1 LKDKKGWLLFL
12 KSALPIGGIMFKRI
26 LIANRGEIACRI
38 MKTAKSMAI
47 ETVAVYSEADRSSL
61 HVKQADFAEYIGPAP
76 ASESYLD
83 IDAIIGAAKKWQA
96 DAIHPG
102 YGFLSENPK
111 LAKACSEN
119 GIVFIGPSTS
129 AIEAMGSKS
138 QAKAIMSNANV
149 PLVPGYHGEDNSVKH
164 LLAEADKIG
173 YPVML
178 KATQGGGG
186 KGMRVVNSPAEMP
199 LAIDGAQREALSSFG
214 DKQLLIEKCILQP
227 RHVEVQVFADQH
239 GHCVYLSDRDCSIQR
254 RHQKVVEEAPA
265 PGLSDELR
273 RRMGEA
279 AVQAAQAIDYVGAGT
294 VEFLLDSRGQFYF
307 MEMNTRL
314 QVEHPVTELI
324 TGVDLVEWQFKV
336 AAGEHLP
343 ISQSEITHNG
353 HAIELRIYAEDAEND
368 FMPSTG
374 RIDYLKEPV
383 SDSNIRLASVR
394 VDSGITQGDTI
405 SEYYDPMISKL
416 IVWGQTRDIALKQ
429 LKQALTHYHVR
440 GVTTNIGYLHSIVS
454 QPAFAEI
461 ELDTGFL
468 IQHQQGIR
476 EQQNV
481 SDSIWL
487 TLTAIARWNSLK
499 SEAAIAS
506 KNSNTELP
514 APTKQG
520 FRLSGKDVYR
530 FNFTDAN
537 TNHQVR
543 LYHLYKGT
551 ETQHPENFTIQC
563 GEERHQVSLLEQGS
577 QFIVDIDNVR
587 YIFSTLNDDQKT
599 TVFYLG
605 QQRTFT
611 HQPSFEPAK
620 GKDDELSPTAPLN
633 GVISA
638 VMVAKGD
645 KVAAGDPLLVLE
657 AMKMEYTIT
666 APVAATVDD
675 VFYQHGD
682 QVQHGSIL
690 LHLASVSEN
699 ACEEKELEYAASE
712 G

>member
-1 LKDKKGWLLFL
+1 
-12 KSALPIGGIMFKRI
+12 MFKRI

-38 MKTAKSMAI
+38 IKTAKSMAV

-61 HVKQADFAEYIGPAP
+61 HVKQADFAEFIGPAP

-138 QAKAIMSNANV
+138 QAKAIMSEANV
-149 PLVPGYHGEDNSVKH
+149 PLVPGYHGTDNSIEH
-164 LLAEADKIG
+164 LSAEAEKIG

-186 KGMRVVNSPAEMP
+186 KGMRVVNSAAELS

-265 PGLSDELR
+265 PGLGDELR
-273 RRMGEA
+273 KQMGEA

-294 VEFLLDSRGQFYF
+294 VEFLLDSRGEFYF

-324 TGVDLVEWQFKV
+324 TGVDLVEWQFKI

-343 ISQSEITHNG
+343 ISQYEINHNG
-353 HAIELRIYAEDAEND
+353 HSIELRIYAEDADND

-374 RIDYLKEPV
+374 RIDYLQEPS
-383 SDSNIRLASVR
+383 SDSNIRLTCVR
-394 VDSGITQGDTI
+394 VDSGVTQGDTI

-429 LKQALTHYHVR
+429 LKQALTQYHVR
-440 GVTTNIGYLHSIVS
+440 GVTTNIGYLHSIIS

-468 IQHQQGIR
+468 VTHQQGIS

-487 TLTAIARWNSLK
+487 TLAAVARWNDLISK
-499 SEAAIAS
+499 SDRS
-506 KNSNTELP
+506 TLP
-514 APTKQG
+514 APTTQG
-520 FRLSGKDVYR
+520 FRLSVDNVYR

-537 TNHQVR
+537 TNHHVR
-543 LYHLYKGT
+543 LHHSSQQSC
-551 ETQHPENFTIQC
+551 TQHPEPFAIEC
-563 GEERHQVSLLEQGS
+563 GEERHQVALLENDNP
-577 QFIVDIDNVR
+577 FIVDINDVR
-587 YIFSTLNDDQKT
+587 YTFNALNDEQKT

-605 QQRTFT
+605 QQRTFA
-611 HQPSFEPAK
+611 HQPSFESPK

-638 VMVAKGD
+638 VMVNKGD

-666 APVAATVDD
+666 APVAATVDE

-690 LHLASVSEN
+690 LHLISAPDNV
-699 ACEEKELEYAASE
+699 CEDKEHEYATSE

>member
-1 LKDKKGWLLFL
+1 
-12 KSALPIGGIMFKRI
+12 MFKRI

-38 MKTAKSMAI
+38 IKTAKSMAI
-47 ETVAVYSEADRSSL
+47 ETVAVYSAADRSSL
-61 HVKQADFAEYIGPAP
+61 HVKQADFAEFIGPAP

-111 LAKACSEN
+111 LAKACSKN

-138 QAKAIMSNANV
+138 QAKAIMSEANV
-149 PLVPGYHGEDNSVKH
+149 PLVPGYHGTDNSVDH
-164 LLAEADKIG
+164 LLAEAEKIG

-186 KGMRVVNSPAEMP
+186 KGMRVVNSAAEMP

-239 GHCVYLSDRDCSIQR
+239 GNCVYLSDRDCSIQR

-273 RRMGEA
+273 KQMGEA

-353 HAIELRIYAEDAEND
+353 HSIELRIYAEDADND

-374 RIDYLKEPV
+374 CIDYLQEPI
-383 SDSNIRLASVR
+383 SDNNVRLAYVR
-394 VDSGITQGDTI
+394 VDSGVTQGDTI

-440 GVTTNIGYLHSIVS
+440 GVTTNIGYLHSIIS

-468 IQHQQGIR
+468 VTHQQGIS

-487 TLTAIARWNSLK
+487 TLAAVARWNDLTSK
-499 SEAAIAS
+499 SGS
-506 KNSNTELP
+506 STLP
-514 APTKQG
+514 SPTTQG
-520 FRLSGKDVYR
+520 FRLSVDNVYR

-537 TNHQVR
+537 ANHHVR
-543 LYHLYKGT
+543 LHHSSQQSCS
-551 ETQHPENFTIQC
+551 QHPEPFAIEC
-563 GEERHQVSLLEQGS
+563 GEERHQVALLENDNP
-577 QFIVDIDNVR
+577 FIVDIDNVR
-587 YIFSTLNDDQKT
+587 YTFNALNGDQKT

-605 QQRTFT
+605 QQRTFA
-611 HQPSFEPAK
+611 HQPSFESPK

-638 VMVAKGD
+638 VMVNKGD

-666 APVAATVDD
+666 APVAAIVDE

-690 LHLASVSEN
+690 LHLISAPDNV
-699 ACEEKELEYAASE
+699 CEDKEREYAASE

>member
-1 LKDKKGWLLFL
+1 
-12 KSALPIGGIMFKRI
+12 MFKRI

-38 MKTAKSMAI
+38 IKTAKSMAI

-61 HVKQADFAEYIGPAP
+61 HVKHADFAEFIGPAP

-138 QAKAIMSNANV
+138 QAKAIMSEANV
-149 PLVPGYHGEDNSVKH
+149 PLVPGYHGTDNSVEH
-164 LLAEADKIG
+164 LLAEAEKIG

-186 KGMRVVNSPAEMP
+186 KGMRVVNSAAEMP

-227 RHVEVQVFADQH
+227 RHVEIQVFADQH
-239 GHCVYLSDRDCSIQR
+239 GNCVYLSDRDCSIQR

-273 RRMGEA
+273 KQMGEA

-294 VEFLLDSRGQFYF
+294 VEFLLDSRGEFYF

-353 HAIELRIYAEDAEND
+353 HSIELRIYAEDADND

-374 RIDYLKEPV
+374 CIDYLQEPISDNNV
-383 SDSNIRLASVR
+383 SLAYVR
-394 VDSGITQGDTI
+394 VDSGVTQGDTI

-429 LKQALTHYHVR
+429 LKQALTQYHVH
-440 GVTTNIGYLHSIVS
+440 GVTTNIGYLHSLVS
-454 QPAFAEI
+454 QPAFANI

-468 IQHQQGIR
+468 VTHQQGIC

-487 TLTAIARWNSLK
+487 TLAAVARWNDLISK
-499 SEAAIAS
+499 SDS
-506 KNSNTELP
+506 STLP
-514 APTKQG
+514 APATQG
-520 FRLSGKDVYR
+520 FRLSVDNVYR

-537 TNHQVR
+537 ANHQVR
-543 LYHLYKGT
+543 LQQSSQETGALHLNHIT
-551 ETQHPENFTIQC
+551 VRC
-563 GEERHQVSLLEQGS
+563 GEELHQVTLLEKDN
-577 QFIVDIDNVR
+577 QFIVNIDDVR
-587 YIFSTLNDDQKT
+587 YAFNALNNEQKT
-599 TVFYLG
+599 TLFYLG
-605 QQRTFT
+605 QQRTFA
-611 HQPSFEPAK
+611 HQPNFESVNN
-620 GKDDELSPTAPLN
+620 KDDELSPTAPLN

-638 VMVAKGD
+638 VMVNKGD

-666 APVAATVDD
+666 APVAATVDE

-690 LHLASVSEN
+690 LHLISAPDNV
-699 ACEEKELEYAASE
+699 CEDKEHEYATSE

>member
-1 LKDKKGWLLFL
+1 
-12 KSALPIGGIMFKRI
+12 MFKRI

-38 MKTAKSMAI
+38 IKTAKSMAI

-61 HVKQADFAEYIGPAP
+61 HVKQADFAEFIGPAP

-138 QAKAIMSNANV
+138 QAKAIMSEANV
-149 PLVPGYHGEDNSVKH
+149 PLVPGYHGTDNSIEH
-164 LLAEADKIG
+164 LSAEAEKIG

-186 KGMRVVNSPAEMP
+186 KGMRVVNSAAELP

-214 DKQLLIEKCILQP
+214 DKQLLVEKCILQP
-227 RHVEVQVFADQH
+227 RHVEIQVFADQH
-239 GHCVYLSDRDCSIQR
+239 GNCVYLSDRDCSIQR

-265 PGLSDELR
+265 PALSDELR
-273 RRMGEA
+273 KQMGEA

-343 ISQSEITHNG
+343 ISLSEITHNG
-353 HAIELRIYAEDAEND
+353 HSIELRIYAEDADND

-374 RIDYLKEPV
+374 RIDYLHEPV
-383 SDSNIRLASVR
+383 SDNNVR
-394 VDSGITQGDTI
+394 VDSGVTQGDTI

-429 LKQALTHYHVR
+429 LKQALTQYHVR
-440 GVTTNIGYLHSIVS
+440 GVTTNIGYLHSIIS

-468 IQHQQGIR
+468 VTHQQGIS

-487 TLTAIARWNSLK
+487 TLAAVTRWNDLISK
-499 SEAAIAS
+499 SDS
-506 KNSNTELP
+506 STLP
-514 APTKQG
+514 APTTQG
-520 FRLSGKDVYR
+520 FRLSVNNVYR

-543 LYHLYKGT
+543 LQQSSQDTVAQHLN
-551 ETQHPENFTIQC
+551 HFTVRC
-563 GEERHQVSLLEQGS
+563 GEELHQVTLLENDNP
-577 QFIVDIDNVR
+577 FIVDIDNVR
-587 YIFSTLNDDQKT
+587 YTFNALNDKQKT

-605 QQRTFT
+605 QQRTFA
-611 HQPSFEPAK
+611 HQPSFESPK

-638 VMVAKGD
+638 VMVNKED

-666 APVAATVDD
+666 APVAATVDE

-690 LHLASVSEN
+690 LHLISAPDNV
-699 ACEEKELEYAASE
+699 CEDKEREYATSE

>member
-1 LKDKKGWLLFL
+1 
-12 KSALPIGGIMFKRI
+12 MFKRI

-38 MKTAKSMAI
+38 IKTAKSMAI

-61 HVKQADFAEYIGPAP
+61 HVKQADFAEFIGPAP

-96 DAIHPG
+96 DAIHPV

-111 LAKACSEN
+111 LAKTCSEN
-119 GIVFIGPSTS
+119 GLVFIGPSTS

-138 QAKAIMSNANV
+138 QAKAIMSEANV
-149 PLVPGYHGEDNSVKH
+149 PLVPGYHGTDNSVEH
-164 LLAEADKIG
+164 LLAEAEKIG

-186 KGMRVVNSPAEMP
+186 KGMRVVNSAAEMP

-214 DKQLLIEKCILQP
+214 DKQLLVEKCILQP

-239 GHCVYLSDRDCSIQR
+239 GNCVYLSDRDCSIQR

-273 RRMGEA
+273 KQMGEA

-343 ISQSEITHNG
+343 ISQYEITHNG
-353 HAIELRIYAEDAEND
+353 HSIELRIYAEDADND

-383 SDSNIRLASVR
+383 SDSNVRLACVR
-394 VDSGITQGDTI
+394 VDSGVTQGDII

-416 IVWGQTRDIALKQ
+416 IVWGQTRNIALKQ
-429 LKQALTHYHVR
+429 LKQALTQYHVR
-440 GVTTNIGYLHSIVS
+440 GVTTNIGYLHSIIS
-454 QPAFAEI
+454 QPAFANIEI
-461 ELDTGFL
+461 DTGFL
-468 IQHQQGIR
+468 VTHQQSIN
-476 EQQNV
+476 EQQSV

-487 TLTAIARWNSLK
+487 TLATVARWNVLTSK
-499 SEAAIAS
+499 SG
-506 KNSNTELP
+506 NSTLP
-514 APTKQG
+514 APTTQG
-520 FRLSGKDVYR
+520 FRLSVNNVYR

-537 TNHQVR
+537 ANHQVR
-543 LYHLYKGT
+543 LQQSSQDT
-551 ETQHPENFTIQC
+551 EAHFTVRC
-563 GEERHQVSLLEQGS
+563 GEELHQVTLLESGN
-577 QFIVDIDNVR
+577 QFIADIDNVR
-587 YIFSTLNDDQKT
+587 YTFNALNDEQKT
-599 TVFYLG
+599 TVLYLG
-605 QQRTFT
+605 QQRTFA
-611 HQPSFEPAK
+611 HQPSFESPK

-638 VMVAKGD
+638 VMVNKGD

-666 APVAATVDD
+666 APVAATVDE

-690 LHLASVSEN
+690 LHLISAPDNV
-699 ACEEKELEYAASE
+699 CEDKEHEYATSE

>member
-1 LKDKKGWLLFL
+1 
-12 KSALPIGGIMFKRI
+12 MFKRI

-38 MKTAKSMAI
+38 IKTAKSMAI

-61 HVKQADFAEYIGPAP
+61 HVKQADFAEFIGPAP

-138 QAKAIMSNANV
+138 QAKAIMSEANV
-149 PLVPGYHGEDNSVKH
+149 PLVPGYHGTDNSVEH
-164 LLAEADKIG
+164 LLAEAEKIG

-186 KGMRVVNSPAEMP
+186 KGMRVVNSAAEMP

-273 RRMGEA
+273 KQMGEA

-343 ISQSEITHNG
+343 ISQSKITHNG
-353 HAIELRIYAEDAEND
+353 HSIELRIYAEDADND

-374 RIDYLKEPV
+374 RIDYLHEPV
-383 SDSNIRLASVR
+383 SDRNVRLAYMR
-394 VDSGITQGDTI
+394 VDSGVTQGDTI

-429 LKQALTHYHVR
+429 LKQALTQYHVR
-440 GVTTNIGYLHSIVS
+440 GVTTNIGYLHSIIS
-454 QPAFAEI
+454 QPAFADI
-461 ELDTGFL
+461 KLDTGFL
-468 IQHQQGIR
+468 VTHQQSIN
-476 EQQNV
+476 EQQSV

-487 TLTAIARWNSLK
+487 TLASVARWNVLTSK
-499 SEAAIAS
+499 SG
-506 KNSNTELP
+506 NSTLP

-520 FRLSGKDVYR
+520 FRLSVNNVYR

-537 TNHQVR
+537 ANHQVR
-543 LYHLYKGT
+543 LQQSSQDT
-551 ETQHPENFTIQC
+551 EAHFTVGC
-563 GEERHQVSLLEQGS
+563 GEELHQVTLLESGN
-577 QFIVDIDNVR
+577 QFIADIDNVR
-587 YIFSTLNDDQKT
+587 YTFNALNDEQKT

-605 QQRTFT
+605 QQRTLA
-611 HQPSFEPAK
+611 HQPSFESPK
-620 GKDDELSPTAPLN
+620 GKNDELSPTAPLN
-633 GVISA
+633 GIISA

-645 KVAAGDPLLVLE
+645 EVAAGDPLLVLE

-666 APVAATVDD
+666 APVAATVDE

-690 LHLASVSEN
+690 LHLISAPDNV
-699 ACEEKELEYAASE
+699 CEDKEHEYATSE

>member
-1 LKDKKGWLLFL
+1 
-12 KSALPIGGIMFKRI
+12 MFKRI

-38 MKTAKSMAI
+38 IKTAKSMAI

-61 HVKQADFAEYIGPAP
+61 HVKQADFAEFIGPAP
-76 ASESYLD
+76 AGESYLD
-83 IDAIIGAAKKWQA
+83 IDAIISAAKKWQA

-119 GIVFIGPSTS
+119 GIVFIGPPTS

-138 QAKAIMSNANV
+138 QAKAIMSEANV
-149 PLVPGYHGEDNSVKH
+149 PLVPGYHGTDNSVEH
-164 LLAEADKIG
+164 LLAEAEKIG

-186 KGMRVVNSPAEMP
+186 KGMRVVNSAAEMP

-239 GHCVYLSDRDCSIQR
+239 GNCVYLSDRDCSIQR

-273 RRMGEA
+273 KQMGEA

-324 TGVDLVEWQFKV
+324 TDVDLVEWQFKV

-353 HAIELRIYAEDAEND
+353 HSIELRIYAEDADND

-374 RIDYLKEPV
+374 RIDYLHEPV
-383 SDSNIRLASVR
+383 SDNDVRLACVR
-394 VDSGITQGDTI
+394 VDSGVTQGDTI

-429 LKQALTHYHVR
+429 LKQALTQYHVR
-440 GVTTNIGYLHSIVS
+440 GVTTNIGYLHSIIS
-454 QPAFAEI
+454 QPAFANI
-461 ELDTGFL
+461 ALDTDFL
-468 IQHQQGIR
+468 VKHQQGISA
-476 EQQNV
+476 QQNV
-481 SDSIWL
+481 SDSIWP
-487 TLTAIARWNSLK
+487 TLAAVARWNDLISK
-499 SEAAIAS
+499 SDS
-506 KNSNTELP
+506 STLP

-520 FRLSGKDVYR
+520 FRLSVDNVYR

-537 TNHQVR
+537 ANHQVR
-543 LYHLYKGT
+543 LQQSSQETGPQHLN
-551 ETQHPENFTIQC
+551 QFTIRC
-563 GEERHQVSLLEQGS
+563 GEDSHQVILLESGN

-587 YIFSTLNDDQKT
+587 YTFNALNDEQKT
-599 TVFYLG
+599 TLFYLG

-611 HQPSFEPAK
+611 HQPSFESAK
-620 GKDDELSPTAPLN
+620 GQDDELSPTAPLN

-638 VMVAKGD
+638 VMVNKGD

-666 APVAATVDD
+666 APVAATVDE

-690 LHLASVSEN
+690 LHLASAPESDCVD
-699 ACEEKELEYAASE
+699 KEREYATSE

>member
-1 LKDKKGWLLFL
+1 
-12 KSALPIGGIMFKRI
+12 MFKRI

-38 MKTAKSMAI
+38 IKTAKSMAI

-61 HVKQADFAEYIGPAP
+61 HVKQADFAEFIGPAP

-138 QAKAIMSNANV
+138 QAKAIMSQANI
-149 PLVPGYHGEDNSVKH
+149 PLVPGYHGTDNSIEH
-164 LLAEADKIG
+164 LSAEAEKIG

-186 KGMRVVNSPAEMP
+186 KGMRVVNSAAEMP

-214 DKQLLIEKCILQP
+214 DKQLLIEKCILHP

-239 GHCVYLSDRDCSIQR
+239 GNYVYLSDRDCSIQR

-273 RRMGEA
+273 KQMGEA

-294 VEFLLDSRGQFYF
+294 VEFLLDSRGLFYF

-336 AAGEHLP
+336 AAGECLP

-353 HAIELRIYAEDAEND
+353 HSIELRIYAEDADND

-374 RIDYLKEPV
+374 CIDYLQEPI
-383 SDSNIRLASVR
+383 SDNNVRLAYVR
-394 VDSGITQGDTI
+394 VDSGVTQGDTI

-429 LKQALTHYHVR
+429 LKQALTQYHVR
-440 GVTTNIGYLHSIVS
+440 GVTTNIGYLHSLVS
-454 QPAFAEI
+454 QPAFANI

-468 IQHQQGIR
+468 VTHQQGIC

-487 TLTAIARWNSLK
+487 MLAAVARWNDLISK
-499 SEAAIAS
+499 SDS
-506 KNSNTELP
+506 STLP
-514 APTKQG
+514 APTTQG
-520 FRLSGKDVYR
+520 FRLSVDNVYR

-537 TNHQVR
+537 ANHQVR
-543 LYHLYKGT
+543 LQQSSQETGALHLNHIT
-551 ETQHPENFTIQC
+551 VRC
-563 GEERHQVSLLEQGS
+563 GEELHQVTLLEKDN
-577 QFIVDIDNVR
+577 QFIVNIDDVR
-587 YIFSTLNDDQKT
+587 YAFNALNNEQKT
-599 TVFYLG
+599 TLFYLG
-605 QQRTFT
+605 QQRTFA
-611 HQPSFEPAK
+611 HQPNFESVNN
-620 GKDDELSPTAPLN
+620 KDDELSPTAPLN

-638 VMVAKGD
+638 VMVNKGD

-666 APVAATVDD
+666 AQVAATVDE

-690 LHLASVSEN
+690 LHLISARDNV
-699 ACEEKELEYAASE
+699 CEDKEREYATSE

>member
-1 LKDKKGWLLFL
+1 
-12 KSALPIGGIMFKRI
+12 MFKRI

-38 MKTAKSMAI
+38 IKTAKSMAI

-61 HVKQADFAEYIGPAP
+61 HVKQADFAEFIGPAP
-76 ASESYLD
+76 AIESYLD
-83 IDAIIGAAKKWQA
+83 INAIIDAAKKWQA

-138 QAKAIMSNANV
+138 QAKAIMSEANV
-149 PLVPGYHGEDNSVKH
+149 PLVPGYHGTDNSVDH
-164 LLAEADKIG
+164 LLAEAEKIG

-186 KGMRVVNSPAEMP
+186 KGMRVVNSAAEMP

-214 DKQLLIEKCILQP
+214 DKQLLVEKCILQP

-239 GHCVYLSDRDCSIQR
+239 GNCVYLSDRDCSIQR

-273 RRMGEA
+273 KQMGEA

-343 ISQSEITHNG
+343 ISQYEITHNG
-353 HAIELRIYAEDAEND
+353 HSIELRIYAEDADND

-374 RIDYLKEPV
+374 CIDYLQEPI
-383 SDSNIRLASVR
+383 SDNNVRLACVR
-394 VDSGITQGDTI
+394 VDSGVTQGDTI

-429 LKQALTHYHVR
+429 LKQALTQYHVR
-440 GVTTNIGYLHSIVS
+440 GVTTNIGYLHSIIS
-454 QPAFAEI
+454 QPAFADI

-468 IQHQQGIR
+468 VTHQQGIS

-487 TLTAIARWNSLK
+487 TLAAVTRWNDLISK
-499 SEAAIAS
+499 SGS
-506 KNSNTELP
+506 STLP
-514 APTKQG
+514 APTTQG
-520 FRLSGKDVYR
+520 FRLSVYNVYR

-537 TNHQVR
+537 ANHQVR
-543 LYHLYKGT
+543 LHYSSQEYSSQQSCTK
-551 ETQHPENFTIQC
+551 HPEPFTIEC
-563 GEERHQVSLLEQGS
+563 GEERHQVTLLENDNP
-577 QFIVDIDNVR
+577 FIVDIDNVR
-587 YIFSTLNDDQKT
+587 YTFNALSTSTRQRCFILVSNVRSLINQVLNHQKAKT
-599 TVFYLG
+599 TNLV
-605 QQRTFT
+605 
-611 HQPSFEPAK
+611 QP
-620 GKDDELSPTAPLN
+620 
-633 GVISA
+633 
-638 VMVAKGD
+638 
-645 KVAAGDPLLVLE
+645 
-657 AMKMEYTIT
+657 
-666 APVAATVDD
+666 
-675 VFYQHGD
+675 H
-682 QVQHGSIL
+682 H
-690 LHLASVSEN
+690 
-699 ACEEKELEYAASE
+699 
-712 G
+712 

>member
-1 LKDKKGWLLFL
+1 
-12 KSALPIGGIMFKRI
+12 MFKRI

-38 MKTAKSMAI
+38 IKTAKSMAI

-61 HVKQADFAEYIGPAP
+61 HVKHADFAEFIGPAP

-111 LAKACSEN
+111 LAKACNEN

-138 QAKAIMSNANV
+138 QAKAIMSEANV
-149 PLVPGYHGEDNSVKH
+149 PLVPGYHDTDNSVEH
-164 LLAEADKIG
+164 LLAEAEKIG

-186 KGMRVVNSPAEMP
+186 KGMRVVNSAAEMP

-239 GHCVYLSDRDCSIQR
+239 GNCVYLSDRDCSIQR

-265 PGLSDELR
+265 PGLGDELR
-273 RRMGEA
+273 KQMGEA

-294 VEFLLDSRGQFYF
+294 VEFLLDSRGEFYF

-324 TGVDLVEWQFKV
+324 TGVDLVEWQFKI

-343 ISQSEITHNG
+343 ISQYEINHNG
-353 HAIELRIYAEDAEND
+353 HSIELRIYAEDADND

-374 RIDYLKEPV
+374 RIDYLQEPI
-383 SDSNIRLASVR
+383 SDNNVRLAYVR
-394 VDSGITQGDTI
+394 VDSGVTQGDTI

-440 GVTTNIGYLHSIVS
+440 GVTTNIGYLHSIIS

-468 IQHQQGIR
+468 VTHQQSIN
-476 EQQNV
+476 EQQSV

-487 TLTAIARWNSLK
+487 TLASVARWNDLTSK
-499 SEAAIAS
+499 SG
-506 KNSNTELP
+506 NSTLP

-520 FRLSGKDVYR
+520 FRLSVNNVYR

-537 TNHQVR
+537 ANHQVR
-543 LYHLYKGT
+543 LQQSSQDT
-551 ETQHPENFTIQC
+551 EAHFTVGC
-563 GEERHQVSLLEQGS
+563 GEELHQVTLLESGN
-577 QFIVDIDNVR
+577 QFIADIDNVR
-587 YIFSTLNDDQKT
+587 YTFNALNDEQKT

-611 HQPSFEPAK
+611 HQPSFESPK

-638 VMVAKGD
+638 VMVNKGD

-666 APVAATVDD
+666 APVAATVDE

-690 LHLASVSEN
+690 LHLISAPDNV
-699 ACEEKELEYAASE
+699 CEDKEHEYATSE

>member
-1 LKDKKGWLLFL
+1 
-12 KSALPIGGIMFKRI
+12 MFKRI

-38 MKTAKSMAI
+38 IKTAKSMAI
-47 ETVAVYSEADRSSL
+47 ETVAVYSAADRSSL
-61 HVKQADFAEYIGPAP
+61 HVKQADFAEFIGPAP

-111 LAKACSEN
+111 LAKVCSKN

-138 QAKAIMSNANV
+138 QAKAIMSEANV
-149 PLVPGYHGEDNSVKH
+149 PLVPGYHGTDNSVDH
-164 LLAEADKIG
+164 LLAEAEKIG

-186 KGMRVVNSPAEMP
+186 KGMRVVNSAAEMP

-239 GHCVYLSDRDCSIQR
+239 GNCVYLSDRDCSIQR

-273 RRMGEA
+273 KQMGEA

-353 HAIELRIYAEDAEND
+353 HSIELRIYAEDADND

-374 RIDYLKEPV
+374 CIDYLQEPI
-383 SDSNIRLASVR
+383 SDNNVRLAYVR
-394 VDSGITQGDTI
+394 VDSGVTQGDTI

-440 GVTTNIGYLHSIVS
+440 GVTTNIGYLHSIIS

-468 IQHQQGIR
+468 VTHQQGIS

-487 TLTAIARWNSLK
+487 TLAAVARWNDLTSK
-499 SEAAIAS
+499 SGS
-506 KNSNTELP
+506 STLP
-514 APTKQG
+514 SPTTQG
-520 FRLSGKDVYR
+520 FRLSVDNVYR

-537 TNHQVR
+537 ANHHVR
-543 LYHLYKGT
+543 LHHSSQQSCS
-551 ETQHPENFTIQC
+551 QHPEPFAIEC
-563 GEERHQVSLLEQGS
+563 GEERHQVALLENDNP
-577 QFIVDIDNVR
+577 FIVDIDNVR
-587 YIFSTLNDDQKT
+587 YTFNALNGDQKT

-605 QQRTFT
+605 QQRTFA
-611 HQPSFEPAK
+611 HQPSFESPK

-638 VMVAKGD
+638 VMVNKGD

-666 APVAATVDD
+666 APVAAIVDE

-690 LHLASVSEN
+690 LHLISAPDNV
-699 ACEEKELEYAASE
+699 CEDKEREYAASE

>member
-1 LKDKKGWLLFL
+1 MRFS
-12 KSALPIGGIMFKRI
+12 KSAPPIGGIMFKRI

-38 MKTAKSMAI
+38 IKTAKSMAI
-47 ETVAVYSEADRSSL
+47 ETVAVYSEADRSCL
-61 HVKQADFAEYIGPAP
+61 HVKQADFAEFIGPAP

-138 QAKAIMSNANV
+138 QAKAIMSEANV
-149 PLVPGYHGEDNSVKH
+149 PLVPGYHGTDNSVGH
-164 LLAEADKIG
+164 LLAEAEKIG

-186 KGMRVVNSPAEMP
+186 KGMRVVNSAAEMP

-239 GHCVYLSDRDCSIQR
+239 GNCVYLSDRDCSIQR

-273 RRMGEA
+273 KQMGEA

-343 ISQSEITHNG
+343 ISQYEITHNG
-353 HAIELRIYAEDAEND
+353 HSIELRIYAEDADND

-383 SDSNIRLASVR
+383 SDSNVRLACVR
-394 VDSGITQGDTI
+394 VDSGVTQGDII

-429 LKQALTHYHVR
+429 LKQALTLYHVR
-440 GVTTNIGYLHSIVS
+440 GVTTNIGYLHSIIS
-454 QPAFAEI
+454 QPAFADI
-461 ELDTGFL
+461 KLDTGFL
-468 IQHQQGIR
+468 VTHQQSIN
-476 EQQNV
+476 EQQSV

-487 TLTAIARWNSLK
+487 TLASVARWNDLTSK
-499 SEAAIAS
+499 SG
-506 KNSNTELP
+506 NSTLP

-520 FRLSGKDVYR
+520 FRLSVNNVYR

-537 TNHQVR
+537 ANHQVR
-543 LYHLYKGT
+543 LQQSPQDT
-551 ETQHPENFTIQC
+551 EAHFTVGC
-563 GEERHQVSLLEQGS
+563 GEELHQVTLLESGN
-577 QFIVDIDNVR
+577 QFIADIDNVR
-587 YIFSTLNDDQKT
+587 YTFNALNDEQKT

-605 QQRTFT
+605 QQRTFA
-611 HQPSFEPAK
+611 HQPSFESPK

-638 VMVAKGD
+638 VMVNKGD

-666 APVAATVDD
+666 APVAATVDE

-690 LHLASVSEN
+690 LHLISAPDNV
-699 ACEEKELEYAASE
+699 CEDKEHEYATSE

>member
-1 LKDKKGWLLFL
+1 
-12 KSALPIGGIMFKRI
+12 MFKRI

-38 MKTAKSMAI
+38 IKTAKSMAI

-61 HVKQADFAEYIGPAP
+61 HVKQADFAEFIGPAP
-76 ASESYLD
+76 AIESYLD
-83 IDAIIGAAKKWQA
+83 ISAIIDAAKKWQA

-138 QAKAIMSNANV
+138 QAKAIMSEANV
-149 PLVPGYHGEDNSVKH
+149 PLVPGYHGTDNSVDH
-164 LLAEADKIG
+164 LLAEAEKIG

-186 KGMRVVNSPAEMP
+186 KGMRVVNSAAEMP

-239 GHCVYLSDRDCSIQR
+239 GNCVYLSDRDCSIQR

-273 RRMGEA
+273 KQMGEA

-324 TGVDLVEWQFKV
+324 TGVDLVDWQFKI
-336 AAGEHLP
+336 ATGEHLP

-353 HAIELRIYAEDAEND
+353 HSIELRIYAEDADND

-374 RIDYLKEPV
+374 RIDYLHEPT
-383 SDSNIRLASVR
+383 SDNDVRLAFVR
-394 VDSGITQGDTI
+394 VDSGVTQGNTI

-429 LKQALTHYHVR
+429 LKQALTQYHVC

-454 QPAFAEI
+454 QPAFANI

-468 IQHQQGIR
+468 VTHQQGIN
-476 EQQNV
+476 EQQSV
-481 SDSIWL
+481 ADSIWL
-487 TLTAIARWNSLK
+487 TLAAVARWNALISK
-499 SEAAIAS
+499 SDS
-506 KNSNTELP
+506 STLP
-514 APTKQG
+514 APTTQG
-520 FRLSGKDVYR
+520 FRLSVYNVYR

-543 LYHLYKGT
+543 LQQSSQDT
-551 ETQHPENFTIQC
+551 EAHFTVRC
-563 GEERHQVSLLEQGS
+563 GEELHQVTLLENDNP
-577 QFIVDIDNVR
+577 FIVDINDVR
-587 YIFSTLNDDQKT
+587 YTFNALNDEQKT

-605 QQRTFT
+605 QQRTFA
-611 HQPSFEPAK
+611 HQPSFESPK
-620 GKDDELSPTAPLN
+620 SKDDELSPTAPLN
-633 GVISA
+633 GVIST
-638 VMVAKGD
+638 VMVNKGD
-645 KVAAGDPLLVLE
+645 EVATGDPLLMLE

-666 APVAATVDD
+666 APVAATVDE

-690 LHLASVSEN
+690 LHLISARDNV
-699 ACEEKELEYAASE
+699 CEDKEREYATSE

>member
-1 LKDKKGWLLFL
+1 
-12 KSALPIGGIMFKRI
+12 
-26 LIANRGEIACRI
+26 
-38 MKTAKSMAI
+38 
-47 ETVAVYSEADRSSL
+47 
-61 HVKQADFAEYIGPAP
+61 
-76 ASESYLD
+76 
-83 IDAIIGAAKKWQA
+83 
-96 DAIHPG
+96 
-102 YGFLSENPK
+102 
-111 LAKACSEN
+111 EN

-138 QAKAIMSNANV
+138 QAKAIMSEANV
-149 PLVPGYHGEDNSVKH
+149 PLVPGYHGTDNSVDH
-164 LLAEADKIG
+164 LLAEAEKIG

-186 KGMRVVNSPAEMP
+186 KGMRVVNSAAEMP

-214 DKQLLIEKCILQP
+214 DKQLLVEKCILQP

-239 GHCVYLSDRDCSIQR
+239 GNCVYLSDRDCSIQR

-273 RRMGEA
+273 KQMGEA

-343 ISQSEITHNG
+343 ISQYEITHNG
-353 HAIELRIYAEDAEND
+353 HSIELRIYAEDADND

-374 RIDYLKEPV
+374 CIDYLQEPI
-383 SDSNIRLASVR
+383 SDNNVRLACVR
-394 VDSGITQGDTI
+394 VDSGVTQGDTI

-429 LKQALTHYHVR
+429 LKQALTQYHVR
-440 GVTTNIGYLHSIVS
+440 GVTTNIGYLHSIIS
-454 QPAFAEI
+454 QPAFADI

-468 IQHQQGIR
+468 VTHQQGIS

-487 TLTAIARWNSLK
+487 TLAAVTRWNDLISK
-499 SEAAIAS
+499 SGS
-506 KNSNTELP
+506 STLP
-514 APTKQG
+514 APTTQG
-520 FRLSGKDVYR
+520 FRLSVYNVYR

-537 TNHQVR
+537 ANHQVR
-543 LYHLYKGT
+543 LHYSSQEYSSQQSCTK
-551 ETQHPENFTIQC
+551 HPEPFTIEC
-563 GEERHQVSLLEQGS
+563 GEERHQVTLLENDNP
-577 QFIVDIDNVR
+577 FIVDIDNVR
-587 YIFSTLNDDQKT
+587 YTFNALSDEHQTTL
-599 TVFYLG
+599 FYLG
-605 QQRTFT
+605 QQRTFA
-611 HQPSFEPAK
+611 HQPSFESPK

-645 KVAAGDPLLVLE
+645 EVAAGDPLLVLE

-666 APVAATVDD
+666 APVAATVDE

-690 LHLASVSEN
+690 LHLISAPDNV
-699 ACEEKELEYAASE
+699 CEDKEHEYATSE

>member
-1 LKDKKGWLLFL
+1 
-12 KSALPIGGIMFKRI
+12 MFKRI

-38 MKTAKSMAI
+38 IKTAKSMAI

-61 HVKQADFAEYIGPAP
+61 HVKQADFAEFIGPAP

-83 IDAIIGAAKKWQA
+83 IDAIIDAAKKWQA

-119 GIVFIGPSTS
+119 GIVFIGPPTS

-138 QAKAIMSNANV
+138 QAKAIMSEAKV
-149 PLVPGYHGEDNSVKH
+149 PLVPGYHGTDNSVEH
-164 LLAEADKIG
+164 LLAEAEKIG

-186 KGMRVVNSPAEMP
+186 KGMRVVNSAAEMP

-239 GHCVYLSDRDCSIQR
+239 GNCVYLSDRDCSIQR

-273 RRMGEA
+273 QQMGEA

-353 HAIELRIYAEDAEND
+353 HSIELRIYAEDADND

-374 RIDYLKEPV
+374 CIDYLQEPI
-383 SDSNIRLASVR
+383 SDNNVRLAYVR
-394 VDSGITQGDTI
+394 VDSGVTQDDTI

-429 LKQALTHYHVR
+429 LKQALTQYHVR
-440 GVTTNIGYLHSIVS
+440 GVTTNIGYLHSTVS
-454 QPAFAEI
+454 QQAFANI

-468 IQHQQGIR
+468 VTHQQGIS

-487 TLTAIARWNSLK
+487 TLAAVARWNDLI
-499 SEAAIAS
+499 SES
-506 KNSNTELP
+506 DSSTLP
-514 APTKQG
+514 APTTQG
-520 FRLSGKDVYR
+520 FRLSVDNVYR

-537 TNHQVR
+537 TNHHVR
-543 LYHLYKGT
+543 LHHSSQQSCS
-551 ETQHPENFTIQC
+551 QHPEPFAIEC
-563 GEERHQVSLLEQGS
+563 GEERHQVALLENDNP
-577 QFIVDIDNVR
+577 FIVDINDVR
-587 YIFSTLNDDQKT
+587 YTFNALNDEQKT

-605 QQRTFT
+605 QQRTFA
-611 HQPSFEPAK
+611 HQPCFESPK

-638 VMVAKGD
+638 VMVNKGD

-666 APVAATVDD
+666 APVAATVDE

-690 LHLASVSEN
+690 LHLISAPDNV
-699 ACEEKELEYAASE
+699 CEDKEHEYATSE

>member
-1 LKDKKGWLLFL
+1 
-12 KSALPIGGIMFKRI
+12 MFKRI

-38 MKTAKSMAI
+38 IKTAKSMAI

-61 HVKQADFAEYIGPAP
+61 HVKQADFAEFIGPAP

-83 IDAIIGAAKKWQA
+83 IDAIINAAKKWQA

-119 GIVFIGPSTS
+119 GIVFIGPSTI

-138 QAKAIMSNANV
+138 QAKAIMSQANV
-149 PLVPGYHGEDNSVKH
+149 PLVPGYHGTDNSVEH
-164 LLAEADKIG
+164 LLAEAKKIG

-186 KGMRVVNSPAEMP
+186 KGMRVVNSAAELP

-214 DKQLLIEKCILQP
+214 DKQLLVEKCILQP

-239 GHCVYLSDRDCSIQR
+239 GNCVYLSDRDCSIQR

-273 RRMGEA
+273 KQMGEA

-294 VEFLLDSRGQFYF
+294 VEFLLDSRGEFYF

-353 HAIELRIYAEDAEND
+353 HSIELRIYAEDADND

-383 SDSNIRLASVR
+383 SDSNVRLAYVR
-394 VDSGITQGDTI
+394 VDSGVTQGDTI

-429 LKQALTHYHVR
+429 LKQALTQYHVR
-440 GVTTNIGYLHSIVS
+440 GVTTNIGYLHSIIS

-468 IQHQQGIR
+468 ITHQQGIN
-476 EQQNV
+476 EQQSV
-481 SDSIWL
+481 ADSIWL
-487 TLTAIARWNSLK
+487 TLAAVARWNDLVSK
-499 SEAAIAS
+499 SDS
-506 KNSNTELP
+506 STLP
-514 APTKQG
+514 APTTQG
-520 FRLSGKDVYR
+520 FRLSVDNVYR

-537 TNHQVR
+537 ANHHVR
-543 LYHLYKGT
+543 LQQSSQDTGSH
-551 ETQHPENFTIQC
+551 FTIRC
-563 GEERHQVSLLEQGS
+563 GEELHQVILLESGN

-587 YIFSTLNDDQKT
+587 YTFNVLSDEQQTTL
-599 TVFYLG
+599 FYLG
-605 QQRTFT
+605 QQRTFA
-611 HQPSFEPAK
+611 HQPNFDSAK
-620 GKDDELSPTAPLN
+620 DADDELSPTAPLN

-638 VMVAKGD
+638 VMVNKGD

-666 APVAATVDD
+666 APVAATVDE

-690 LHLASVSEN
+690 LHLISALEN
-699 ACEEKELEYAASE
+699 VCEDKEHEYATSE

>member
-1 LKDKKGWLLFL
+1 
-12 KSALPIGGIMFKRI
+12 MFKRI

-38 MKTAKSMAI
+38 IKTAKSMAI
-47 ETVAVYSEADRSSL
+47 ETIAVYSDADRSSL
-61 HVKQADFAEYIGPAP
+61 HVKQADFAEFIGPAP

-83 IDAIIGAAKKWQA
+83 IDAIIRAAKKWQA

-102 YGFLSENPK
+102 YGFLSENPR

-119 GIVFIGPSTS
+119 DIIFIGPSTS

-138 QAKAIMSNANV
+138 QAKAIMTEANV
-149 PLVPGYHGEDNSVKH
+149 PLVPGYHGTDNSVEH
-164 LLAEADKIG
+164 LLAEAEKIG

-178 KATQGGGG
+178 KATLGGGG
-186 KGMRVVNSPAEMP
+186 KGMRVVNSVAEMP
-199 LAIDGAQREALSSFG
+199 LAVEGAQREALSSFG
-214 DKQLLIEKCILQP
+214 DKQLLIEKCIVQP

-273 RRMGEA
+273 KQMGEA

-324 TGVDLVEWQFKV
+324 TGVDLVEWQFRV
-336 AAGEHLP
+336 AAGERLP
-343 ISQSEITHNG
+343 ISQSEIKHNG
-353 HAIELRIYAEDAEND
+353 HAIELRIYAEDAAND

-383 SDSNIRLASVR
+383 SDSNIRLAFVR
-394 VDSGITQGDTI
+394 VDSGVTQGNTI

-429 LKQALTHYHVR
+429 LKQALTQYHVR
-440 GVTTNIGYLHSIVS
+440 GVTTNIGYLHSIIS
-454 QPAFAEI
+454 QPAFANI

-468 IQHQQGIR
+468 VKHQQSIS

-481 SDSIWL
+481 SDSVWL
-487 TLTAIARWNSLK
+487 TLAAIARWSDLTSK
-499 SEAAIAS
+499 SGDSA
-506 KNSNTELP
+506 LP
-514 APTKQG
+514 TPTKQG
-520 FRLSGKDVYR
+520 FRLSADDVYR

-537 TNHQVR
+537 TNHQIR
-543 LYHLYKGT
+543 LYQSPQETGAHL
-551 ETQHPENFTIQC
+551 HHFTAQC
-563 GEERHQVSLLEQGS
+563 GEERHQVNLLEKDN
-577 QFIVDIDNVR
+577 QFIVNIDDVR
-587 YIFSTLNDDQKT
+587 YAFNALNNEQKT
-599 TVFYLG
+599 TLFYLG
-605 QQRTFT
+605 QQRTFA
-611 HQPSFEPAK
+611 HQPNFESVNN
-620 GKDDELSPTAPLN
+620 KDDELSPTAPLN

-645 KVAAGDPLLVLE
+645 EVAAGDPLLVLE

-666 APVAATVDD
+666 APLAACVDD

-690 LHLASVSEN
+690 LHLTSTSDNV
-699 ACEEKELEYAASE
+699 CKDKERAYAASE

>member
-1 LKDKKGWLLFL
+1 
-12 KSALPIGGIMFKRI
+12 MFKRI
-26 LIANRGEIACRI
+26 LIANRGEIAYRI
-38 MKTAKSMAI
+38 IKTAKSMAI

-61 HVKQADFAEYIGPAP
+61 HVKQADFAEFIGPAP

-138 QAKAIMSNANV
+138 QAKAIMSEANV
-149 PLVPGYHGEDNSVKH
+149 PLVPGYHGTDNSVEH
-164 LLAEADKIG
+164 LSAEAEKIG

-186 KGMRVVNSPAEMP
+186 KGMRVVNSAAEMP

-239 GHCVYLSDRDCSIQR
+239 GNCVYLSDRDCSIQR

-273 RRMGEA
+273 KQMGEA

-343 ISQSEITHNG
+343 ISQSKITHNG
-353 HAIELRIYAEDAEND
+353 HSIELRIYAEDADND

-374 RIDYLKEPV
+374 RIDYLHEPV
-383 SDSNIRLASVR
+383 SDRNVRLAYMR
-394 VDSGITQGDTI
+394 VDSGVTQGDTI

-429 LKQALTHYHVR
+429 LKQALTQYHVR
-440 GVTTNIGYLHSIVS
+440 GVTTNIGYLHSIIS
-454 QPAFAEI
+454 QPAFADI
-461 ELDTGFL
+461 KLDTGFL
-468 IQHQQGIR
+468 VTHQQSIN
-476 EQQNV
+476 EQQSV

-487 TLTAIARWNSLK
+487 TLASVARWNVLTSK
-499 SEAAIAS
+499 SG
-506 KNSNTELP
+506 NSTLP

-520 FRLSGKDVYR
+520 FRLSVNNVYR

-537 TNHQVR
+537 ANHQVR
-543 LYHLYKGT
+543 LQQSSQDT
-551 ETQHPENFTIQC
+551 EAHFTVGC
-563 GEERHQVSLLEQGS
+563 GEELHQVTLLESGN
-577 QFIVDIDNVR
+577 QFIADIDNVR
-587 YIFSTLNDDQKT
+587 YTFNALNYEQKT

-605 QQRTFT
+605 QQRTFA
-611 HQPSFEPAK
+611 HQPSFESPK

-638 VMVAKGD
+638 VMVNKGD

-666 APVAATVDD
+666 APVAATVDE

-690 LHLASVSEN
+690 LHLISAPDNV
-699 ACEEKELEYAASE
+699 CEDKEHEYATSE

>member
-1 LKDKKGWLLFL
+1 
-12 KSALPIGGIMFKRI
+12 MFKRI

-38 MKTAKSMAI
+38 IKTAKSMAI
-47 ETVAVYSEADRSSL
+47 ETVAVYSEADRNSL
-61 HVKQADFAEYIGPAP
+61 HVKHADFAEFIGPAP

-111 LAKACSEN
+111 LTKACSEN

-138 QAKAIMSNANV
+138 QAKAIMSEANV
-149 PLVPGYHGEDNSVKH
+149 PLVPGYHGTDNSVEH
-164 LLAEADKIG
+164 LLAEAEKIG

-186 KGMRVVNSPAEMP
+186 KGMRVVNSAAEMP

-227 RHVEVQVFADQH
+227 RHVEVQVFADHH
-239 GHCVYLSDRDCSIQR
+239 GNCVYLSDRDCSIQR

-273 RRMGEA
+273 KQMGEA

-324 TGVDLVEWQFKV
+324 TGVDLVEWQFNV
-336 AAGEHLP
+336 AAGERLP
-343 ISQSEITHNG
+343 ISQNEITHNG
-353 HAIELRIYAEDAEND
+353 HSIELRIYAEDAEND

-383 SDSNIRLASVR
+383 SDSNVRLACVR
-394 VDSGITQGDTI
+394 VDSGVTQGDAI

-429 LKQALTHYHVR
+429 LKQALTQYHVR
-440 GVTTNIGYLHSIVS
+440 GVTTNIGYLHSIIS
-454 QPAFAEI
+454 QPAFADVK
-461 ELDTGFL
+461 LDTGFL
-468 IQHQQGIR
+468 VQHQQGIN

-487 TLTAIARWNSLK
+487 TLAAIARWNDITSTSGDSSLP
-499 SEAAIAS
+499 S
-506 KNSNTELP
+506 
-514 APTKQG
+514 PTKQG
-520 FRLSGKDVYR
+520 FRLSVENVYR
-530 FNFTDAN
+530 FNFTDA
-537 TNHQVR
+537 TSNHQVR
-543 LYHLYKGT
+543 LHHSAKESGF
-551 ETQHPENFTIQC
+551 QHPDQFTIQC
-563 GEERHQVSLLEQGS
+563 GDQVHQVCLLEKDG
-577 QFIVDIDNVR
+577 QFIVDIDEVR
-587 YIFSTLNDDQKT
+587 YIFNALNDEQKT
-599 TVFYLG
+599 TLFYLG
-605 QQRTFT
+605 QQRTFA
-611 HQPSFEPAK
+611 HQPSFESPK
-620 GKDDELSPTAPLN
+620 GKEDELSPTAPLN
-633 GVISA
+633 GIISA
-638 VMVAKGD
+638 VMVNKGD
-645 KVAAGDPLLVLE
+645 EVAAGDPLLVLE

-666 APVAATVDD
+666 APVAATVDEL
-675 VFYQHGD
+675 FYQHGD

-690 LHLASVSEN
+690 LHLTLASESVYVD
-699 ACEEKELEYAASE
+699 KEREYATSE

>member
-1 LKDKKGWLLFL
+1 
-12 KSALPIGGIMFKRI
+12 MFKRI

-38 MKTAKSMAI
+38 IKTAKSMAI
-47 ETVAVYSEADRSSL
+47 ETVAVYSEVDRNSL
-61 HVKQADFAEYIGPAP
+61 HVKQADFAEFIGPAP
-76 ASESYLD
+76 ASESYLN
-83 IDAIIGAAKKWQA
+83 IDAVIGAAKKWQA

-119 GIVFIGPSTS
+119 GIVFVGPSTS

-138 QAKAIMSNANV
+138 QAKAIMSDADV
-149 PLVPGYHGEDNSVKH
+149 PLVPGYHGADNSVEH
-164 LLAEADKIG
+164 LLAEAAKIG
-173 YPVML
+173 YPIML

-186 KGMRVVNSPAEMP
+186 KGMRVVKSAAEMP
-199 LAIDGAQREALSSFG
+199 LAIEGAQREALSSFG

-239 GHCVYLSDRDCSIQR
+239 GNCVYLSDRDCSIQR

-273 RRMGEA
+273 KQMGAA

-294 VEFLLDSRGQFYF
+294 VEFLLDNRGQFYF

-324 TGVDLVEWQFKV
+324 TGVDLVEWQFKI
-336 AAGEHLP
+336 AAGERLP
-343 ISQSEITHNG
+343 ISQSDITHNG
-353 HAIELRIYAEDAEND
+353 HSIELRIYAEDAEND

-383 SDSNIRLASVR
+383 SDSNVRLACVR
-394 VDSGITQGDTI
+394 VDSGVTQGDAI

-429 LKQALTHYHVR
+429 LKQALTQYHVR
-440 GVTTNIGYLHSIVS
+440 GVTTNIGYLHSIIS
-454 QPAFAEI
+454 QPAFAEV

-468 IQHQQGIR
+468 IKHQQGIN
-476 EQQNV
+476 EQQKV
-481 SDSIWL
+481 SESIWL
-487 TLTAIARWNSLK
+487 SLAAVARWNDL
-499 SEAAIAS
+499 AS
-506 KNSNTELP
+506 KSGDSALP
-514 APTKQG
+514 APTTQG
-520 FRLSGKDVYR
+520 FRLSVNNIYR

-537 TNHQVR
+537 ANHQVR
-543 LYHLYKGT
+543 LQKSSQ
-551 ETQHPENFTIQC
+551 ETVAQQPDHFTVQC
-563 GEERHQVSLLEQGS
+563 GEALHRVCLIERNNP
-577 QFIVDIDNVR
+577 FIVDIDGVR
-587 YIFSTLNDDQKT
+587 YTFSVLNDEQKT
-599 TVFYLG
+599 TLFYLG
-605 QQRTFT
+605 QQRTFS
-611 HQPSFEPAK
+611 HQPSFESPK

-638 VMVAKGD
+638 VMVNKGD
-645 KVAAGDPLLVLE
+645 EVAAGDPLLVLE

-666 APVAATVDD
+666 APVAATVDEI
-675 VFYQHGD
+675 FYQHGD

-690 LHLASVSEN
+690 LHLASTSESD
-699 ACEEKELEYAASE
+699 CIDKEREYATSE

>member
-1 LKDKKGWLLFL
+1 
-12 KSALPIGGIMFKRI
+12 MFKRI

-38 MKTAKSMAI
+38 IKTAKSMAI

-61 HVKQADFAEYIGPAP
+61 HVKQADFAEFIGPAP

-83 IDAIIGAAKKWQA
+83 IDAIIRAAKKWQA
-96 DAIHPG
+96 DAVHPG
-102 YGFLSENPK
+102 YGFLSENPR
-111 LAKACSEN
+111 LAKACSDN
-119 GIVFIGPSTS
+119 DMVFIGPSTS

-138 QAKAIMSNANV
+138 QAKAIMSQANV
-149 PLVPGYHGEDNSVKH
+149 PLVPGYHGTNNSVEH
-164 LLAEADKIG
+164 LLAEAEKIG

-178 KATQGGGG
+178 KAALGGGG
-186 KGMRVVNSPAEMP
+186 KGMRVVNSVAEIP
-199 LAIDGAQREALSSFG
+199 SAIEGAQREALSSFG

-265 PGLSDELR
+265 PSLSDELR
-273 RRMGEA
+273 KQMGEA
-279 AVQAAQAIDYVGAGT
+279 AVQAAQAINYVGAGT

-324 TGVDLVEWQFKV
+324 TGVDLVEWQFRV
-336 AAGEHLP
+336 AAGERLP
-343 ISQSEITHNG
+343 ISQSEIKHNG
-353 HAIELRIYAEDAEND
+353 HAIELRIYAEDAAND

-374 RIDYLKEPV
+374 RIDYLIEPV
-383 SDSNIRLASVR
+383 SDSNVRLAFVR
-394 VDSGITQGDTI
+394 VDSGVTQGDTI

-429 LKQALTHYHVR
+429 LKQALTQYHVR
-440 GVTTNIGYLHSIVS
+440 GVTTNIGYLHSIIS
-454 QPAFAEI
+454 QPAFADI

-468 IQHQQGIR
+468 VKHQQSIS

-481 SDSIWL
+481 SDSVWL
-487 TLTAIARWNSLK
+487 TLAAIARWNELTSK
-499 SEAAIAS
+499 SGDSA
-506 KNSNTELP
+506 LP
-514 APTKQG
+514 TPTKQG
-520 FRLSGKDVYR
+520 FRLSADHVYR

-537 TNHQVR
+537 TNHQIR
-543 LYHLYKGT
+543 LYQSPQETGAHL
-551 ETQHPENFTIQC
+551 HHFTAQC
-563 GEERHQVSLLEQGS
+563 GGDLHQVVLLEKDN
-577 QFIVDIDNVR
+577 QFIVNIDDVR
-587 YIFSTLNDDQKT
+587 YAFNALNNKQKT
-599 TVFYLG
+599 TLFYLG
-605 QQRTFT
+605 QQRTFA
-611 HQPSFEPAK
+611 HQPSFESVNS
-620 GKDDELSPTAPLN
+620 KDDELSPTAPLN

-645 KVAAGDPLLVLE
+645 EVAAGDPLLVLE

-666 APVAATVDD
+666 APLAACVDD

-690 LHLASVSEN
+690 LHLTSTSDNV
-699 ACEEKELEYAASE
+699 CEDKERAYAASE

>member
-1 LKDKKGWLLFL
+1 
-12 KSALPIGGIMFKRI
+12 MFKRI

-38 MKTAKSMAI
+38 IKTAKHMAI

-61 HVKQADFAEYIGPAP
+61 HVKQADFAEFIGPAP

-83 IDAIIGAAKKWQA
+83 IDAIIGTAKKWQA

-138 QAKAIMSNANV
+138 QAKAIMSEANV
-149 PLVPGYHGEDNSVKH
+149 PLVPGYHGTDNSVEH
-164 LLAEADKIG
+164 LLAEAEKIG

-186 KGMRVVNSPAEMP
+186 KGMRVVNSAAEMP

-239 GHCVYLSDRDCSIQR
+239 GNCVYLSDRDCSIQR

-273 RRMGEA
+273 KQMGKA

-336 AAGEHLP
+336 ADGEHLP

-353 HAIELRIYAEDAEND
+353 HSIELRIYAEDADND

-374 RIDYLKEPV
+374 RIDYLKEPL
-383 SDSNIRLASVR
+383 SDKDVHLACVR
-394 VDSGITQGDTI
+394 VDSGIAQGDTI

-429 LKQALTHYHVR
+429 LKQALTQYHVR
-440 GVTTNIGYLHSIVS
+440 GVTTNIGYLHSIIS
-454 QPAFAEI
+454 QPAFANI
-461 ELDTGFL
+461 ELDTDFL
-468 IQHQQGIR
+468 VKHQRGISA
-476 EQQNV
+476 QQNV
-481 SDSIWL
+481 SESIWL
-487 TLTAIARWNSLK
+487 ALAAVARWNDLISK
-499 SEAAIAS
+499 SDS
-506 KNSNTELP
+506 STLP

-520 FRLSGKDVYR
+520 FRLSVDNVYR

-537 TNHQVR
+537 ANHQVR
-543 LYHLYKGT
+543 LQQSSQDTGFQHLN
-551 ETQHPENFTIQC
+551 HLNVRC
-563 GEERHQVSLLEQGS
+563 GEELHQVILLESGN
-577 QFIVDIDNVR
+577 QFIVDIDNER
-587 YIFSTLNDDQKT
+587 YTFNALSDEQKT
-599 TVFYLG
+599 TLFYLG
-605 QQRTFT
+605 QQRTFA
-611 HQPSFEPAK
+611 HQPSFESAK
-620 GKDDELSPTAPLN
+620 GQDDELSPTAPLN

-638 VMVAKGD
+638 VMVNKGD

-666 APVAATVDD
+666 APVAATVDE

-690 LHLASVSEN
+690 LHLASTPESDC
-699 ACEEKELEYAASE
+699 ADKEREYATSE

>member
-1 LKDKKGWLLFL
+1 
-12 KSALPIGGIMFKRI
+12 MFKRI

-38 MKTAKSMAI
+38 IKTAKSMAI

-61 HVKQADFAEYIGPAP
+61 HVKQADFAEFIGPAP

-83 IDAIIGAAKKWQA
+83 IDAIIDAAKKWQA

-119 GIVFIGPSTS
+119 DIVFIGPSTS

-138 QAKAIMSNANV
+138 QAKAIMSEANV
-149 PLVPGYHGEDNSVKH
+149 PLVPGYHGTDNSVEH
-164 LLAEADKIG
+164 LLAEAEKIG

-186 KGMRVVNSPAEMP
+186 KGMRVVNSAAEMP

-239 GHCVYLSDRDCSIQR
+239 GNGVYLSDRDCSIQR

-273 RRMGEA
+273 KQMGKA
-279 AVQAAQAIDYVGAGT
+279 AIQAAQAIDYVGAGT

-336 AAGEHLP
+336 AAGECLP

-353 HAIELRIYAEDAEND
+353 HSIELRIYAEDADND

-374 RIDYLKEPV
+374 RIDYLQEPI
-383 SDSNIRLASVR
+383 SDSNVRLAFLR
-394 VDSGITQGDTI
+394 VDSGVTQDDTI

-429 LKQALTHYHVR
+429 LKQALTQYHVR
-440 GVTTNIGYLHSIVS
+440 GVTTNIGYLHSIIS

-468 IQHQQGIR
+468 VTHQQSIN

-487 TLTAIARWNSLK
+487 TLAAVARWNDLISK
-499 SEAAIAS
+499 SDS
-506 KNSNTELP
+506 STLP
-514 APTKQG
+514 APTSQG
-520 FRLSGKDVYR
+520 FRLSVDNVYR

-537 TNHQVR
+537 ANHQVR
-543 LYHLYKGT
+543 LQQSSQDTGAQHL
-551 ETQHPENFTIQC
+551 NLFTVRC
-563 GEERHQVSLLEQGS
+563 GEELHQVILLESES
-577 QFIVDIDNVR
+577 QFIVDIDSVR
-587 YIFSTLNDDQKT
+587 YTFNALNDEQKT
-599 TVFYLG
+599 TLFYLG
-605 QQRTFT
+605 QQRTFE
-611 HQPSFEPAK
+611 HQPSFESAK
-620 GKDDELSPTAPLN
+620 GEDDELSPTAPLN
-633 GVISA
+633 GIISA
-638 VMVAKGD
+638 VMVNKGD
-645 KVAAGDPLLVLE
+645 EVAAGDPLLVLE

-666 APVAATVDD
+666 APVAATVDEI
-675 VFYQHGD
+675 FYQHGD

-690 LHLASVSEN
+690 LHLASIPENVSVD
-699 ACEEKELEYAASE
+699 KEREYATSE

>member
-1 LKDKKGWLLFL
+1 
-12 KSALPIGGIMFKRI
+12 MFKRI

-38 MKTAKSMAI
+38 IKTAKSMAI

-61 HVKQADFAEYIGPAP
+61 HVKQADFAEFIGPAP

-119 GIVFIGPSTS
+119 GIAFIGPSTS

-138 QAKAIMSNANV
+138 QAKAIMSEANV
-149 PLVPGYHGEDNSVKH
+149 PLVPGYHGTDNSVEH
-164 LLAEADKIG
+164 LLAEAEKIG

-186 KGMRVVNSPAEMP
+186 KGMRVVNSAAEMP

-239 GHCVYLSDRDCSIQR
+239 GNCVYLSDRDCSIQR

-273 RRMGEA
+273 KQMGEA

-324 TGVDLVEWQFKV
+324 TGVDLVEWQLKV

-353 HAIELRIYAEDAEND
+353 HSIELRIYAEDTDND

-383 SDSNIRLASVR
+383 SDSSVRLACVR
-394 VDSGITQGDTI
+394 VDSGVTQGDSI

-429 LKQALTHYHVR
+429 IKQALTQYHVR
-440 GVTTNIGYLHSIVS
+440 GVTTNIGYLHSIIS

-468 IQHQQGIR
+468 VTHQQGIN
-476 EQQNV
+476 EQQDV

-487 TLTAIARWNSLK
+487 TLAAVARWNDLISK
-499 SEAAIAS
+499 SDS
-506 KNSNTELP
+506 STLP
-514 APTKQG
+514 APTKRG
-520 FRLSGKDVYR
+520 FRLSVDNVYR

-537 TNHQVR
+537 ANHQARLQQSSQDTGSHFTVR
-543 LYHLYKGT
+543 
-551 ETQHPENFTIQC
+551 C
-563 GEERHQVSLLEQGS
+563 GEELHQVILLES
-577 QFIVDIDNVR
+577 DNQFIVDIDNVR
-587 YIFSTLNDDQKT
+587 YTFNALSDEQRTTL
-599 TVFYLG
+599 FYLG
-605 QQRTFT
+605 QQRTFA
-611 HQPSFEPAK
+611 HQPDFHSAK
-620 GKDDELSPTAPLN
+620 DVDDELSPTAPLN
-633 GVISA
+633 GIISA

-645 KVAAGDPLLVLE
+645 EVAAGDPLLVLE

-666 APVAATVDD
+666 APVAAKVDEL
-675 VFYQHGD
+675 FYQHGD

-690 LHLASVSEN
+690 LNLSLISDNVSED
-699 ACEEKELEYAASE
+699 KEREYATSE

>member
-1 LKDKKGWLLFL
+1 
-12 KSALPIGGIMFKRI
+12 MFKRI

-38 MKTAKSMAI
+38 IKTAKSMAI
-47 ETVAVYSEADRSSL
+47 ETVAVYSEADHSSL
-61 HVKQADFAEYIGPAP
+61 HVKQADFAEFIGPAP

-138 QAKAIMSNANV
+138 QAKAIMSEANV
-149 PLVPGYHGEDNSVKH
+149 PLVPGYHGTDNSVEH
-164 LLAEADKIG
+164 LLTEAEKIG

-186 KGMRVVNSPAEMP
+186 KGMRVVNSAAELP

-214 DKQLLIEKCILQP
+214 DKQLLVEKCILHP

-239 GHCVYLSDRDCSIQR
+239 GNCVYLSDRDCSIQR

-265 PGLSDELR
+265 AGLSDELR
-273 RRMGEA
+273 KQMGEA

-343 ISQSEITHNG
+343 ISQYEITHNG
-353 HAIELRIYAEDAEND
+353 HSIELRIYAEDADND

-374 RIDYLKEPV
+374 RIDYLHEPV
-383 SDSNIRLASVR
+383 SDNNVRLAHVR
-394 VDSGITQGDTI
+394 VDSGVTQGDTI

-429 LKQALTHYHVR
+429 LKQALTQYHVR
-440 GVTTNIGYLHSIVS
+440 GVTTNIGYLHSIIS
-454 QPAFAEI
+454 QPAFADI

-468 IQHQQGIR
+468 VTHQQGIS

-487 TLTAIARWNSLK
+487 TLAAVARWNDLISK
-499 SEAAIAS
+499 SDS
-506 KNSNTELP
+506 STLP
-514 APTKQG
+514 DPTTQG
-520 FRLSGKDVYR
+520 FRLSVNNVYR

-537 TNHQVR
+537 ANHQVR
-543 LYHLYKGT
+543 LQQSSQETGALHLNHIT
-551 ETQHPENFTIQC
+551 VRC
-563 GEERHQVSLLEQGS
+563 GEELHQVTLLEKDN
-577 QFIVDIDNVR
+577 QFIVNIDDVR
-587 YIFSTLNDDQKT
+587 YAFNALNNEQKT
-599 TVFYLG
+599 TLFYLG
-605 QQRTFT
+605 QQRTFA
-611 HQPSFEPAK
+611 HQPNFESVNN
-620 GKDDELSPTAPLN
+620 KDDELSPTAPLN

-638 VMVAKGD
+638 VMVNKGD

-666 APVAATVDD
+666 APVAATVDE

-690 LHLASVSEN
+690 LHLISAPDNV
-699 ACEEKELEYAASE
+699 CEDKEHEYATSE

>member
-1 LKDKKGWLLFL
+1 
-12 KSALPIGGIMFKRI
+12 MFKRI
-26 LIANRGEIACRI
+26 LIANRGEITCRI
-38 MKTAKSMAI
+38 IKTAKSMAI

-61 HVKQADFAEYIGPAP
+61 HVKQADFAEFIGPAP

-138 QAKAIMSNANV
+138 QAKAIMSEANV
-149 PLVPGYHGEDNSVKH
+149 PLVPGYHGTDNSVEH
-164 LLAEADKIG
+164 LLAEAEKIG

-186 KGMRVVNSPAEMP
+186 KGMRVVNSAAEMP

-239 GHCVYLSDRDCSIQR
+239 GNCVYLSDRDCSIQR

-273 RRMGEA
+273 KKMGEA

-294 VEFLLDSRGQFYF
+294 VEFLLDSRGEFYF

-324 TGVDLVEWQFKV
+324 TGVDLVEWQFKI
-336 AAGEHLP
+336 AAGECLP

-353 HAIELRIYAEDAEND
+353 HSIELRIYAEDAGND

-383 SDSNIRLASVR
+383 SDSNVRLACVR
-394 VDSGITQGDTI
+394 VDSGVTQGDTI

-429 LKQALTHYHVR
+429 LKEALTQYHVR
-440 GVTTNIGYLHSIVS
+440 GVKTNIGYLHSIIS
-454 QPAFAEI
+454 QPAFANI
-461 ELDTGFL
+461 ALDTDFL
-468 IQHQQGIR
+468 VKHQQGISA
-476 EQQNV
+476 QQNV
-481 SDSIWL
+481 LDSIWL
-487 TLTAIARWNSLK
+487 TLAAVARWNDLISK
-499 SEAAIAS
+499 SDS
-506 KNSNTELP
+506 STLP
-514 APTKQG
+514 APTTQG
-520 FRLSGKDVYR
+520 FRLSVNNVYR

-537 TNHQVR
+537 ANHQVR
-543 LYHLYKGT
+543 LQQSSQDTGAH
-551 ETQHPENFTIQC
+551 FTVRC
-563 GEERHQVSLLEQGS
+563 GEELHQVTLLESGN

-587 YIFSTLNDDQKT
+587 YTFNALSDEQKT
-599 TVFYLG
+599 TLFYLG
-605 QQRTFT
+605 QQRTFA
-611 HQPSFEPAK
+611 HQPNFDSAK
-620 GKDDELSPTAPLN
+620 DVDDELSPTAPLN

-638 VMVAKGD
+638 VMVNKGD

-666 APVAATVDD
+666 APVAATVDE

-690 LHLASVSEN
+690 LHLISALEN
-699 ACEEKELEYAASE
+699 VCEDKEHEYATSE

>member
-1 LKDKKGWLLFL
+1 
-12 KSALPIGGIMFKRI
+12 MFKRI

-38 MKTAKSMAI
+38 IKTAKSMAI

-61 HVKQADFAEYIGPAP
+61 HVKQADFAEFIGPAP

-138 QAKAIMSNANV
+138 QAKAIMSEANV
-149 PLVPGYHGEDNSVKH
+149 PLVPGYHGTDNSVEH
-164 LLAEADKIG
+164 LLAEAEKIG

-186 KGMRVVNSPAEMP
+186 KGMRVVNSEAEMP
-199 LAIDGAQREALSSFG
+199 QAIDGAQREALSSFG
-214 DKQLLIEKCILQP
+214 DKQLLVEKCILQP

-239 GHCVYLSDRDCSIQR
+239 GNCVYLSDRDCSIQR

-265 PGLSDELR
+265 PGLSDEQR
-273 RRMGEA
+273 KQMGEA

-353 HAIELRIYAEDAEND
+353 HSIELRIYAEDADND

-374 RIDYLKEPV
+374 RIDYLQEPI
-383 SDSNIRLASVR
+383 SDGNVRLACVR
-394 VDSGITQGDTI
+394 VDSGVTQGDTI

-429 LKQALTHYHVR
+429 LKQALTQYHVR

-454 QPAFAEI
+454 QPAFANI

-468 IQHQQGIR
+468 VTHQQGIC

-487 TLTAIARWNSLK
+487 TLAAVARWNDLISK
-499 SEAAIAS
+499 SDS
-506 KNSNTELP
+506 STLP
-514 APTKQG
+514 APTTQG
-520 FRLSGKDVYR
+520 FRLSVDNVYR

-537 TNHQVR
+537 ANHQARLQQSSQDTGAHFTVR
-543 LYHLYKGT
+543 
-551 ETQHPENFTIQC
+551 C
-563 GEERHQVSLLEQGS
+563 GEELHQVTMLES
-577 QFIVDIDNVR
+577 DNPFIVDIDNVR
-587 YIFSTLNDDQKT
+587 YIFNALSDEHQTTL
-599 TVFYLG
+599 FYLG
-605 QQRTFT
+605 QQRTFA
-611 HQPSFEPAK
+611 HQPSFESPK

-633 GVISA
+633 GIISA

-645 KVAAGDPLLVLE
+645 EVAAGDPLLVLE

-666 APVAATVDD
+666 APVAAKVDEL
-675 VFYQHGD
+675 FYQHGD

-690 LHLASVSEN
+690 LHLASSSDNTSED
-699 ACEEKELEYAASE
+699 KELAYAANES
-712 G
+712 

>member
-1 LKDKKGWLLFL
+1 
-12 KSALPIGGIMFKRI
+12 MFKRI

-38 MKTAKSMAI
+38 IKTAKSMAI

-61 HVKQADFAEYIGPAP
+61 HVKQADFAEFIGPAP

-83 IDAIIGAAKKWQA
+83 IDAIIDAAKKWQA

-138 QAKAIMSNANV
+138 QAKAIMSQANV
-149 PLVPGYHGEDNSVKH
+149 PLVPGYHGTDNSIEH
-164 LLAEADKIG
+164 LSAEAEKIG

-186 KGMRVVNSPAEMP
+186 KGMRVVNSAAELP

-214 DKQLLIEKCILQP
+214 DKQLLVEKCILQP
-227 RHVEVQVFADQH
+227 RHVEIQVFADQH
-239 GHCVYLSDRDCSIQR
+239 GNCVYLSDRDCSIQR

-273 RRMGEA
+273 KQMGEA
-279 AVQAAQAIDYVGAGT
+279 AIQAAQAIDYVGAGT

-336 AAGEHLP
+336 AAGECLP

-353 HAIELRIYAEDAEND
+353 HSIELRIYAEDADND

-374 RIDYLKEPV
+374 RIDYLQEPI
-383 SDSNIRLASVR
+383 SDSNVRLAFLR
-394 VDSGITQGDTI
+394 VDSGVTQDDTI

-429 LKQALTHYHVR
+429 LKQALTQYHVR
-440 GVTTNIGYLHSIVS
+440 GVTTNIGYLHSIIS

-468 IQHQQGIR
+468 ITHQQGIN

-481 SDSIWL
+481 SGSIWL
-487 TLTAIARWNSLK
+487 TLAAVARWNDLISK
-499 SEAAIAS
+499 SGS
-506 KNSNTELP
+506 STLP
-514 APTKQG
+514 TPTKQG
-520 FRLSGKDVYR
+520 FRLSVNNVYR

-537 TNHQVR
+537 ANHHVR
-543 LYHLYKGT
+543 LQQSSQDTGSH
-551 ETQHPENFTIQC
+551 FTIRC
-563 GEERHQVSLLEQGS
+563 GEELHQVILLESES
-577 QFIVDIDNVR
+577 QFIVDIDSVR
-587 YIFSTLNDDQKT
+587 YTFNALNDEQKT
-599 TVFYLG
+599 TLFYLG
-605 QQRTFT
+605 QQRTFA
-611 HQPSFEPAK
+611 HQPNFDSAK
-620 GKDDELSPTAPLN
+620 DVGDELSPTAPLN

-638 VMVAKGD
+638 VMVNKGD

-666 APVAATVDD
+666 APVAAIIDE

-690 LHLASVSEN
+690 LHLASSSDTSSED
-699 ACEEKELEYAASE
+699 KEREYATSE

>member
-1 LKDKKGWLLFL
+1 
-12 KSALPIGGIMFKRI
+12 MFKRI

-38 MKTAKSMAI
+38 IKTAKSMAI

-61 HVKQADFAEYIGPAP
+61 HVKQADFAEFIGPAP

-83 IDAIIGAAKKWQA
+83 IDAIISAAKKWQA

-138 QAKAIMSNANV
+138 QAKAIMSEANV
-149 PLVPGYHGEDNSVKH
+149 PLVLGYHGTDNSVEH
-164 LLAEADKIG
+164 LLAEAEKIG

-186 KGMRVVNSPAEMP
+186 KGMRVVNSAAEMP

-239 GHCVYLSDRDCSIQR
+239 GNCVYLSDRDCSIQR

-273 RRMGEA
+273 KQMGEA

-294 VEFLLDSRGQFYF
+294 VEFLLDSRGHFYF

-353 HAIELRIYAEDAEND
+353 HSIELRIYAEDTDND

-374 RIDYLKEPV
+374 CIDYLQEPITDNNV
-383 SDSNIRLASVR
+383 RLACVR
-394 VDSGITQGDTI
+394 VDSGVTQGDTV

-429 LKQALTHYHVR
+429 LKQALTQYHVR
-440 GVTTNIGYLHSIVS
+440 GVTTNIGYLHSIIS
-454 QPAFAEI
+454 QPAFANI
-461 ELDTGFL
+461 ELDTDFL
-468 IQHQQGIR
+468 VKHQQGISA
-476 EQQNV
+476 QQNV

-487 TLTAIARWNSLK
+487 TLAAVARWNDLISK
-499 SEAAIAS
+499 SDS
-506 KNSNTELP
+506 STLP

-520 FRLSGKDVYR
+520 FRLSVDNVYR

-537 TNHQVR
+537 ANHQVR
-543 LYHLYKGT
+543 LQQSSQDTGSH
-551 ETQHPENFTIQC
+551 FTIRC
-563 GEERHQVSLLEQGS
+563 GEELHQVILLENDNP
-577 QFIVDIDNVR
+577 FIVDIDNVR
-587 YIFSTLNDDQKT
+587 YTFNALNDEQKT

-605 QQRTFT
+605 QQRTFA
-611 HQPSFEPAK
+611 HQPSFESPK

-638 VMVAKGD
+638 VMVNKGD

-666 APVAATVDD
+666 APVAATVDE

-690 LHLASVSEN
+690 LHLASTPESGC
-699 ACEEKELEYAASE
+699 ADKEREYATSE

>member
-1 LKDKKGWLLFL
+1 
-12 KSALPIGGIMFKRI
+12 MFKRI

-38 MKTAKSMAI
+38 IKTAKSMAI

-61 HVKQADFAEYIGPAP
+61 HVKQADFAEFIGPAP

-83 IDAIIGAAKKWQA
+83 IDAIIDAAKKWQA

-119 GIVFIGPSTS
+119 DIVFIGPSTS

-138 QAKAIMSNANV
+138 QAKAIMSEANV
-149 PLVPGYHGEDNSVKH
+149 PLVPGYHGTDNSVEH
-164 LLAEADKIG
+164 LLAEAEKIG

-186 KGMRVVNSPAEMP
+186 KGMRVVNSAAEMP

-227 RHVEVQVFADQH
+227 RHVEVQVFSDQH
-239 GHCVYLSDRDCSIQR
+239 GNCVYLSDRDCSIQR

-273 RRMGEA
+273 KQMGEA

-336 AAGEHLP
+336 AAGEYLP

-353 HAIELRIYAEDAEND
+353 HSIELRIYAEDADND

-374 RIDYLKEPV
+374 RIDYLHEPV
-383 SDSNIRLASVR
+383 SDNDVRLACVR
-394 VDSGITQGDTI
+394 VDSGVTQGDTI

-429 LKQALTHYHVR
+429 LKEALTQYHVR
-440 GVTTNIGYLHSIVS
+440 GVTTNIGYLHSIIS
-454 QPAFAEI
+454 QPAFANI
-461 ELDTGFL
+461 ELDTDFL
-468 IQHQQGIR
+468 VKHQQGISA
-476 EQQNV
+476 QQNV

-487 TLTAIARWNSLK
+487 TLAAVARWNDLISK
-499 SEAAIAS
+499 S
-506 KNSNTELP
+506 NSSTLP
-514 APTKQG
+514 APTKRG
-520 FRLSGKDVYR
+520 FRLSVDNVYR

-537 TNHQVR
+537 AN
-543 LYHLYKGT
+543 
-551 ETQHPENFTIQC
+551 
-563 GEERHQVSLLEQGS
+563 HQVSLQQSSQDTGSHFTVRCGEELHQVILLESDNQI
-577 QFIVDIDNVR
+577 IVDIDNVR
-587 YIFSTLNDDQKT
+587 YTFNALSDEQRTTL
-599 TVFYLG
+599 FYLG
-605 QQRTFT
+605 QQRTFA
-611 HQPSFEPAK
+611 HQPNFDSAK
-620 GKDDELSPTAPLN
+620 DVDDELSTTAPLN
-633 GVISA
+633 GIISA

-645 KVAAGDPLLVLE
+645 EVAAGDPLLVLE

-666 APVAATVDD
+666 APVAAKVDEL
-675 VFYQHGD
+675 FYQHGD

-690 LHLASVSEN
+690 LNLSLISDNVSED
-699 ACEEKELEYAASE
+699 KEREYATSE

>member
-1 LKDKKGWLLFL
+1 
-12 KSALPIGGIMFKRI
+12 MFKRI

-38 MKTAKSMAI
+38 IKTAKSMAI
-47 ETVAVYSEADRSSL
+47 ETVAIYSEADRNSL
-61 HVKQADFAEYIGPAP
+61 HVKQADFAEFIGPAP

-83 IDAIIGAAKKWQA
+83 IDAVIGAAKKWQV

-111 LAKACSEN
+111 LAKACYEN

-138 QAKAIMSNANV
+138 QAKAIMSEANV
-149 PLVPGYHGEDNSVKH
+149 PLVPGYHGTDNSVEH
-164 LLAEADKIG
+164 LLAEAEKIG

-186 KGMRVVNSPAEMP
+186 KGMRVVNSAAEMP
-199 LAIDGAQREALSSFG
+199 LAIEGAQREALSSFG

-239 GHCVYLSDRDCSIQR
+239 GNCVYLSDRDCSIQR

-273 RRMGEA
+273 KQMGQA

-324 TGVDLVEWQFKV
+324 TGVDLVEWQFNV
-336 AAGEHLP
+336 AAGERLP
-343 ISQSEITHNG
+343 ISQNEITHNG
-353 HAIELRIYAEDAEND
+353 HSIELRIYAEDAVND

-374 RIDYLKEPV
+374 RIDYLKQPV
-383 SDSNIRLASVR
+383 SDSNVRLACVR
-394 VDSGITQGDTI
+394 VDSGVTQGDTI

-429 LKQALTHYHVR
+429 LKQALTQYHVR
-440 GVTTNIGYLHSIVS
+440 GVTTNIGYLHSIIS
-454 QPAFAEI
+454 QPAFADV

-468 IQHQQGIR
+468 VQHQQGIN

-487 TLTAIARWNSLK
+487 TLAAIARWNDITSTSGDSSLP
-499 SEAAIAS
+499 S
-506 KNSNTELP
+506 
-514 APTKQG
+514 PTKQG
-520 FRLSGKDVYR
+520 FRLSVENVYR
-530 FNFTDAN
+530 FNFTDTTA
-537 TNHQVR
+537 NHQVR
-543 LYHLYKGT
+543 LHHCAKESGF
-551 ETQHPENFTIQC
+551 QHPDQFTIQC
-563 GEERHQVSLLEQGS
+563 GDQVHQVCLLEKDG
-577 QFIVDIDNVR
+577 QFIVDIDEVR
-587 YIFSTLNDDQKT
+587 YIFNALNDEQKT
-599 TVFYLG
+599 TLFYLG
-605 QQRTFT
+605 QQRTFA
-611 HQPSFEPAK
+611 HQPSFESAK
-620 GKDDELSPTAPLN
+620 GTDDELSPTAPLN
-633 GVISA
+633 GIISA
-638 VMVAKGD
+638 VMVKKGD

-666 APVAATVDD
+666 APVAATVDEI
-675 VFYQHGD
+675 FYQHGD

-690 LHLASVSEN
+690 LHLVSAPERV
-699 ACEEKELEYAASE
+699 CIDKECEYATSE

>member
-1 LKDKKGWLLFL
+1 
-12 KSALPIGGIMFKRI
+12 MFKRI

-38 MKTAKSMAI
+38 IKTAKSMAI

-61 HVKQADFAEYIGPAP
+61 HVKQADFAEFIGPAP

-119 GIVFIGPSTS
+119 GIAFIGPSTS

-138 QAKAIMSNANV
+138 QAKAIMSEANV
-149 PLVPGYHGEDNSVKH
+149 PLVPGYHGTDNSVEH
-164 LLAEADKIG
+164 LLAEAEKIG

-186 KGMRVVNSPAEMP
+186 KGMRVVNSAAEMP

-239 GHCVYLSDRDCSIQR
+239 GNCVYLSDRDCSIQR

-273 RRMGEA
+273 KQMGEA

-324 TGVDLVEWQFKV
+324 TSVDLVEWQFKV

-353 HAIELRIYAEDAEND
+353 HSIELRIYAEDTDND

-383 SDSNIRLASVR
+383 SDSNVRLAYVR
-394 VDSGITQGDTI
+394 VDSGVTQGDSI

-429 LKQALTHYHVR
+429 LKQALTQYHVR
-440 GVTTNIGYLHSIVS
+440 GVTTNIGYLHSIIS

-468 IQHQQGIR
+468 VTHQQGIN
-476 EQQNV
+476 EQQDV

-487 TLTAIARWNSLK
+487 TLAAVAYWNDLISK
-499 SEAAIAS
+499 SDS
-506 KNSNTELP
+506 STLP
-514 APTKQG
+514 APTKRG
-520 FRLSGKDVYR
+520 FRLSVDNVYR

-537 TNHQVR
+537 ANHQARLQQSSQDTGSHFTVR
-543 LYHLYKGT
+543 
-551 ETQHPENFTIQC
+551 C
-563 GEERHQVSLLEQGS
+563 GEELHQVILLES
-577 QFIVDIDNVR
+577 DNQFIVDIDNVR
-587 YIFSTLNDDQKT
+587 YTFNALSDEQRTTL
-599 TVFYLG
+599 FYLG
-605 QQRTFT
+605 QQRTFA
-611 HQPSFEPAK
+611 HQPDFHSAK
-620 GKDDELSPTAPLN
+620 DVDDELSPTAPLN
-633 GVISA
+633 GIISA

-645 KVAAGDPLLVLE
+645 EVAAGDPLLVLE

-666 APVAATVDD
+666 APVAAKVDEL
-675 VFYQHGD
+675 FYQHGD

-690 LHLASVSEN
+690 LNLSLISDNVS
-699 ACEEKELEYAASE
+699 EEKEREYATSE

>member
-1 LKDKKGWLLFL
+1 
-12 KSALPIGGIMFKRI
+12 MFKRI

-38 MKTAKSMAI
+38 IKTAKSMAI
-47 ETVAVYSEADRSSL
+47 ETVAVYSEADRNSL
-61 HVKQADFAEYIGPAP
+61 HVKHADFAEFIGPAP

-138 QAKAIMSNANV
+138 QAKAIMSEANV
-149 PLVPGYHGEDNSVKH
+149 PLVPGYHGTDNSVEH
-164 LLAEADKIG
+164 LLAEAEKIG

-186 KGMRVVNSPAEMP
+186 KGMRVVNSAAEMP

-239 GHCVYLSDRDCSIQR
+239 GNCVYLSDRDCSIQR

-265 PGLSDELR
+265 PGLTDELR
-273 RRMGEA
+273 KQMGEA

-324 TGVDLVEWQFKV
+324 AGVDLVEWQFNV
-336 AAGEHLP
+336 AAGERLP
-343 ISQSEITHNG
+343 FSQNEITHNG
-353 HAIELRIYAEDAEND
+353 HSIELRIYAEDAEND

-383 SDSNIRLASVR
+383 SDSNVRLACVR
-394 VDSGITQGDTI
+394 VDSGVTQGDAI

-429 LKQALTHYHVR
+429 LKQALTQYHVR
-440 GVTTNIGYLHSIVS
+440 GVTTNIGYLHSIIS
-454 QPAFAEI
+454 QPAFADVK
-461 ELDTGFL
+461 LDTGFL
-468 IQHQQGIR
+468 VQHQQGIN

-487 TLTAIARWNSLK
+487 TLAAIARWNDITSTSGDSSLP
-499 SEAAIAS
+499 S
-506 KNSNTELP
+506 
-514 APTKQG
+514 PTKQG
-520 FRLSGKDVYR
+520 FRLSVENVYR
-530 FNFTDAN
+530 FNFTDA
-537 TNHQVR
+537 TANHQVR
-543 LYHLYKGT
+543 LHHSAKESGF
-551 ETQHPENFTIQC
+551 QHPDQFTIQC
-563 GEERHQVSLLEQGS
+563 GDQVHQVCLLEKDG
-577 QFIVDIDNVR
+577 QFIVDIDEVR
-587 YIFSTLNDDQKT
+587 YIFNALNDEQKT
-599 TVFYLG
+599 TLFYLG
-605 QQRTFT
+605 QQRTFA
-611 HQPSFEPAK
+611 HQPSFESPK
-620 GKDDELSPTAPLN
+620 GKEDELSPTAPLN

-638 VMVAKGD
+638 VMVNKGD
-645 KVAAGDPLLVLE
+645 EVAAGDPLLVLE
-657 AMKMEYTIT
+657 AMKMEYTIN
-666 APVAATVDD
+666 APVAATVDE

-690 LHLASVSEN
+690 LHLALASEN
-699 ACEEKELEYAASE
+699 VCVDKEREYATSE

>member
-1 LKDKKGWLLFL
+1 MHFSKN
-12 KSALPIGGIMFKRI
+12 APPIGGIMFKRI

-38 MKTAKSMAI
+38 IKTAKSMAI

-61 HVKQADFAEYIGPAP
+61 HVKQADFAEFIGPAP

-138 QAKAIMSNANV
+138 QAKAIMSEANV
-149 PLVPGYHGEDNSVKH
+149 PLVPGYHGADNSVEH
-164 LLAEADKIG
+164 LLTEAEKIG

-186 KGMRVVNSPAEMP
+186 KGMRVVNSAAEMP

-239 GHCVYLSDRDCSIQR
+239 GNCVYLSDRDCSIQR

-265 PGLSDELR
+265 PGLNDELQKQI
-273 RRMGEA
+273 GEA

-353 HAIELRIYAEDAEND
+353 HSIELRIYAEDADND

-374 RIDYLKEPV
+374 CIDYLQEPI
-383 SDSNIRLASVR
+383 SDNNVRLAYVR
-394 VDSGITQGDTI
+394 VDSGVTQDDTI

-440 GVTTNIGYLHSIVS
+440 GVTTNIGYLHSIIS

-468 IQHQQGIR
+468 VTHQQGIS

-487 TLTAIARWNSLK
+487 TLAAVARWNDLISK
-499 SEAAIAS
+499 SDRS
-506 KNSNTELP
+506 TLP
-514 APTKQG
+514 APATQG
-520 FRLSGKDVYR
+520 FRLSVDNVYR

-537 TNHQVR
+537 ANHQARLQQSSQDTEAHFTVR
-543 LYHLYKGT
+543 
-551 ETQHPENFTIQC
+551 C
-563 GEERHQVSLLEQGS
+563 GEELHQVTLLES
-577 QFIVDIDNVR
+577 DNPFIVGIDNVR
-587 YIFSTLNDDQKT
+587 YIFNALNDEQKT
-599 TVFYLG
+599 TLFYLG
-605 QQRTFT
+605 QQRTFA
-611 HQPSFEPAK
+611 HQPSFESPK

-638 VMVAKGD
+638 VMVNKGD

-666 APVAATVDD
+666 APVAATVDE

-690 LHLASVSEN
+690 LHLISAPDNV
-699 ACEEKELEYAASE
+699 CEDKEHEYATCE

>member
-1 LKDKKGWLLFL
+1 
-12 KSALPIGGIMFKRI
+12 MFKRI

-38 MKTAKSMAI
+38 IKTAKSMAI

-61 HVKQADFAEYIGPAP
+61 HVKHADFAEFIGPAP

-111 LAKACSEN
+111 LAKACNEN

-138 QAKAIMSNANV
+138 QAKAIMSEANV
-149 PLVPGYHGEDNSVKH
+149 PLVPGYHDTDNSVEH
-164 LLAEADKIG
+164 LLAEAEKIG

-186 KGMRVVNSPAEMP
+186 KGMRVVNSAAEMP

-239 GHCVYLSDRDCSIQR
+239 GNCVYLSDRDCSIQR

-265 PGLSDELR
+265 PGLGDELCKQ
-273 RRMGEA
+273 MGEA

-294 VEFLLDSRGQFYF
+294 VEFLLDSRGEFYF

-324 TGVDLVEWQFKV
+324 TGVDLVEWQFKI

-343 ISQSEITHNG
+343 ISQYEINHNG
-353 HAIELRIYAEDAEND
+353 HSIELRIYAEDADND

-374 RIDYLKEPV
+374 RIDYLQEPI
-383 SDSNIRLASVR
+383 SDSNVRLACVR
-394 VDSGITQGDTI
+394 VDSGVTQGDTI

-429 LKQALTHYHVR
+429 LKQALTQYHVR
-440 GVTTNIGYLHSIVS
+440 GVTTNIGYLHSIIS
-454 QPAFAEI
+454 QPAFADI
-461 ELDTGFL
+461 KLDTGFL
-468 IQHQQGIR
+468 VTHQQSIN
-476 EQQNV
+476 EQQSV

-487 TLTAIARWNSLK
+487 TLASVARWNDLTSK
-499 SEAAIAS
+499 SG
-506 KNSNTELP
+506 NSTLP

-520 FRLSGKDVYR
+520 FRLSVNNVYR

-537 TNHQVR
+537 ANHQVR
-543 LYHLYKGT
+543 LQQSSQDT
-551 ETQHPENFTIQC
+551 EAHFTVGC
-563 GEERHQVSLLEQGS
+563 GEELHQVTLLESGN
-577 QFIVDIDNVR
+577 QFIADIDNVR
-587 YIFSTLNDDQKT
+587 YTFNALNDEQKT

-611 HQPSFEPAK
+611 HQPSFESPK

-638 VMVAKGD
+638 VMVNKGD

-666 APVAATVDD
+666 APVAATVDE

-690 LHLASVSEN
+690 LHLISAPDNV
-699 ACEEKELEYAASE
+699 CEDKEHEYATSE

>member
-1 LKDKKGWLLFL
+1 
-12 KSALPIGGIMFKRI
+12 MFKRI

-38 MKTAKSMAI
+38 IKTAKSMAI

-61 HVKQADFAEYIGPAP
+61 HVKQADFAEFIGPAP

-83 IDAIIGAAKKWQA
+83 IDAIIDAAKKWQA

-138 QAKAIMSNANV
+138 QAKAIMSEANV
-149 PLVPGYHGEDNSVKH
+149 PLVPGYHGTDNSVEH
-164 LLAEADKIG
+164 LLAEAEKIG

-186 KGMRVVNSPAEMP
+186 KGMRVVNSEAEMP

-214 DKQLLIEKCILQP
+214 DKQLLVEKCILQP

-239 GHCVYLSDRDCSIQR
+239 GNCVYLSDRDCSIQR

-265 PGLSDELR
+265 PGLSDEQR
-273 RRMGEA
+273 KQMGEA

-353 HAIELRIYAEDAEND
+353 HSIELRIYAEDADND

-374 RIDYLKEPV
+374 CIDYLQEPI
-383 SDSNIRLASVR
+383 SDNNVRLAYVR
-394 VDSGITQGDTI
+394 VDSGVTQGDTI

-440 GVTTNIGYLHSIVS
+440 GVTTNIGYLHSIIS

-468 IQHQQGIR
+468 VTHQQGIS

-487 TLTAIARWNSLK
+487 TLAAVARWNDLTSK
-499 SEAAIAS
+499 SGS
-506 KNSNTELP
+506 STLP
-514 APTKQG
+514 SPTTQG
-520 FRLSGKDVYR
+520 FRLSVDNVYR

-537 TNHQVR
+537 ANHHVR
-543 LYHLYKGT
+543 LHHSSQQSCS
-551 ETQHPENFTIQC
+551 QHPEPFAIEC
-563 GEERHQVSLLEQGS
+563 GEERHQVALLENDNP
-577 QFIVDIDNVR
+577 FIVDIDNVR
-587 YIFSTLNDDQKT
+587 YTFNALNGDQKT

-605 QQRTFT
+605 QQRTFA
-611 HQPSFEPAK
+611 HQPSFESPK

-638 VMVAKGD
+638 VMVNKGD

-666 APVAATVDD
+666 APVAAIVDE

-690 LHLASVSEN
+690 LHLISAPDNV
-699 ACEEKELEYAASE
+699 CEDKEREYAASE

>member
-1 LKDKKGWLLFL
+1 
-12 KSALPIGGIMFKRI
+12 MFKRI

-38 MKTAKSMAI
+38 IKTAKSMAI

-61 HVKQADFAEYIGPAP
+61 HVKQADFAEFIGPAP
-76 ASESYLD
+76 AIESYLD
-83 IDAIIGAAKKWQA
+83 INAIIDAAKKWQA

-138 QAKAIMSNANV
+138 QAKAIMSKANV
-149 PLVPGYHGEDNSVKH
+149 PLVPGYHGTDNSVDH
-164 LLAEADKIG
+164 LLAEAEKIG

-186 KGMRVVNSPAEMP
+186 KGMRVVNSAAEMP

-214 DKQLLIEKCILQP
+214 DKQLLVEKCILQP
-227 RHVEVQVFADQH
+227 RHVEIQVFADQH
-239 GHCVYLSDRDCSIQR
+239 GNCVYLSDRDCSIQR

-273 RRMGEA
+273 KQMGEA

-343 ISQSEITHNG
+343 ISQYEITHNG
-353 HAIELRIYAEDAEND
+353 HSIELRIYAEDADNN

-374 RIDYLKEPV
+374 RIDYLQEPI
-383 SDSNIRLASVR
+383 SDSNVRLACVR
-394 VDSGITQGDTI
+394 VDSGVTQGDII

-429 LKQALTHYHVR
+429 LKQALTQYHVR
-440 GVTTNIGYLHSIVS
+440 GVTTNIGYLHSIIS

-468 IQHQQGIR
+468 VTHQQGIS

-487 TLTAIARWNSLK
+487 TLAAVARWNDLI
-499 SEAAIAS
+499 SES
-506 KNSNTELP
+506 DSSTLP
-514 APTKQG
+514 APTTQG
-520 FRLSGKDVYR
+520 FRLSVDNVYR

-537 TNHQVR
+537 ANHHVR
-543 LYHLYKGT
+543 LHHSSQQSC
-551 ETQHPENFTIQC
+551 TQHPEPFAIEC
-563 GEERHQVSLLEQGS
+563 GEERHQVALLENDNP
-577 QFIVDIDNVR
+577 FIVDINDVR
-587 YIFSTLNDDQKT
+587 YTFNALNDEQKT

-605 QQRTFT
+605 QQRTFA
-611 HQPSFEPAK
+611 HQPSFESPK
-620 GKDDELSPTAPLN
+620 SKDDELSPTAPLN

-638 VMVAKGD
+638 VMANKGD

-666 APVAATVDD
+666 APVAATVDE

-690 LHLASVSEN
+690 LHLISAPDNV
-699 ACEEKELEYAASE
+699 CEDKEHEYATSE

>member
-1 LKDKKGWLLFL
+1 
-12 KSALPIGGIMFKRI
+12 MFKRI

-38 MKTAKSMAI
+38 IKTAKSMAI

-61 HVKQADFAEYIGPAP
+61 HVKQADFAEFIGPAP
-76 ASESYLD
+76 ASESYLN

-138 QAKAIMSNANV
+138 QAKAIMSKANV
-149 PLVPGYHGEDNSVKH
+149 PLVPGYHGTDNSVEH
-164 LLAEADKIG
+164 LLAEAEKIG

-178 KATQGGGG
+178 KATQGGAGG
-186 KGMRVVNSPAEMP
+186 KGMRVVNSAAEMP

-239 GHCVYLSDRDCSIQR
+239 GNCVYLSDRDCSIQR

-273 RRMGEA
+273 KQMGEA

-336 AAGEHLP
+336 AAGERLP
-343 ISQSEITHNG
+343 ISQNEITHNG
-353 HAIELRIYAEDAEND
+353 HSIELRIYAEDAEND

-374 RIDYLKEPV
+374 CIDYLKEPV
-383 SDSNIRLASVR
+383 SDSNVRLACVR
-394 VDSGITQGDTI
+394 VDSGVTQGDAI
-405 SEYYDPMISKL
+405 SEFYDPMISKL

-429 LKQALTHYHVR
+429 LKQALTQYHVR
-440 GVTTNIGYLHSIVS
+440 GVTTNIGYLHSIIS
-454 QPAFAEI
+454 QPAFADV

-468 IQHQQGIR
+468 VKHQQGIN

-487 TLTAIARWNSLK
+487 TLAAVARWNALTAK
-499 SEAAIAS
+499 SGS
-506 KNSNTELP
+506 STLP
-514 APTKQG
+514 APNRTR
-520 FRLSGKDVYR
+520 FRLSVDNVYR

-537 TNHQVR
+537 ANHQVR
-543 LYHLYKGT
+543 LQQSSQDTGSQHLN
-551 ETQHPENFTIQC
+551 HLNVRC
-563 GEERHQVSLLEQGS
+563 GEELHQVTLLESGN

-587 YIFSTLNDDQKT
+587 YTFNALNDEQKT
-599 TVFYLG
+599 TLFYLG
-605 QQRTFT
+605 QQRTFA
-611 HQPSFEPAK
+611 HQPNFDSAK
-620 GKDDELSPTAPLN
+620 DVDDELSPTAPLN

-638 VMVAKGD
+638 VMVNKGD

-666 APVAATVDD
+666 APVAATVDEL
-675 VFYQHGD
+675 FYQHGD

-690 LHLASVSEN
+690 LHLISAPDNV
-699 ACEEKELEYAASE
+699 CEDKEHEYATSE

>member
-1 LKDKKGWLLFL
+1 MHFS
-12 KSALPIGGIMFKRI
+12 KSAPPIGGIMFKRI

-38 MKTAKSMAI
+38 IKTAKSMAI

-61 HVKQADFAEYIGPAP
+61 HVKQADFAEFIGPAP

-83 IDAIIGAAKKWQA
+83 IDAIIDAAKKWQA

-138 QAKAIMSNANV
+138 QAKAIMSEANV
-149 PLVPGYHGEDNSVKH
+149 PLVPGYHGTDNSVEH
-164 LLAEADKIG
+164 LLAEAEKIG

-186 KGMRVVNSPAEMP
+186 KGMRVVNSAAEMP

-214 DKQLLIEKCILQP
+214 DKQLLVEKCILQP

-239 GHCVYLSDRDCSIQR
+239 GNCVYLSDRDCSIQR

-265 PGLSDELR
+265 PALSDKLR
-273 RRMGEA
+273 KQMGEA

-324 TGVDLVEWQFKV
+324 TGVDLVEWQFKI
-336 AAGEHLP
+336 ATGEHLP

-353 HAIELRIYAEDAEND
+353 HSIELRIYAEDADND

-374 RIDYLKEPV
+374 HIDYLQEPI
-383 SDSNIRLASVR
+383 SDSNVRLACVR
-394 VDSGITQGDTI
+394 VDSGVTQGDTI

-429 LKQALTHYHVR
+429 LKQALTQYHVR

-454 QPAFAEI
+454 QPAFADI

-468 IQHQQGIR
+468 VKHQQGISA
-476 EQQNV
+476 QQNV

-487 TLTAIARWNSLK
+487 TLAAIARWNTLTSK
-499 SEAAIAS
+499 SGS
-506 KNSNTELP
+506 STLP
-514 APTKQG
+514 SPTTQG
-520 FRLSGKDVYR
+520 FRLSVDNVYR

-537 TNHQVR
+537 ANHQVR
-543 LYHLYKGT
+543 LQQSSRDT
-551 ETQHPENFTIQC
+551 EAHFTVRC
-563 GEERHQVSLLEQGS
+563 GEELHQVTLLES
-577 QFIVDIDNVR
+577 DNQFVVDIDNVR
-587 YIFSTLNDDQKT
+587 YTFNALSDEQKT

-605 QQRTFT
+605 RQRTFT
-611 HQPSFEPAK
+611 HQPSFESPK

-638 VMVAKGD
+638 VMVNKED

-666 APVAATVDD
+666 APVAATVDE

-690 LHLASVSEN
+690 LHLISAPDNV
-699 ACEEKELEYAASE
+699 CEDKEREYATSE

>member
-1 LKDKKGWLLFL
+1 
-12 KSALPIGGIMFKRI
+12 MFKRI

-38 MKTAKSMAI
+38 IKTAKSMAI
-47 ETVAVYSEADRSSL
+47 ETVAVYSEADRNSL
-61 HVKQADFAEYIGPAP
+61 HVKHADFAEFIGPAP

-138 QAKAIMSNANV
+138 QAKAIMSEANV
-149 PLVPGYHGEDNSVKH
+149 PLVPGYHGTDNSVEH
-164 LLAEADKIG
+164 LLAEAEKIG

-186 KGMRVVNSPAEMP
+186 KGMRVVSSAAEMP

-227 RHVEVQVFADQH
+227 RHVEVQVFADHH
-239 GHCVYLSDRDCSIQR
+239 GNCVYLSDRDCSIQR

-273 RRMGEA
+273 KQMGEA

-324 TGVDLVEWQFKV
+324 TGVDLVEWQFNV
-336 AAGEHLP
+336 AAGERLP
-343 ISQSEITHNG
+343 ISQNEITHNG
-353 HAIELRIYAEDAEND
+353 HSIELRIYAEDAEND

-383 SDSNIRLASVR
+383 SDSNVRLACVR
-394 VDSGITQGDTI
+394 VDSGVTQGDAI

-429 LKQALTHYHVR
+429 LKQALTQYHVR
-440 GVTTNIGYLHSIVS
+440 GVTTNIGYLHSIIS
-454 QPAFAEI
+454 QPAFADVK
-461 ELDTGFL
+461 LDTGFL
-468 IQHQQGIR
+468 VQHQQGIN

-487 TLTAIARWNSLK
+487 TLAAIARWNDITSTSGDSSLP
-499 SEAAIAS
+499 S
-506 KNSNTELP
+506 
-514 APTKQG
+514 PTKQG
-520 FRLSGKDVYR
+520 FRLSVENVYR
-530 FNFTDAN
+530 FNFTDA
-537 TNHQVR
+537 TANHQVR
-543 LYHLYKGT
+543 LHHSAKESGF
-551 ETQHPENFTIQC
+551 QHPDQFTIQC
-563 GEERHQVSLLEQGS
+563 GVQVHQVCLLEKDG
-577 QFIVDIDNVR
+577 QFIVDIDEVR
-587 YIFSTLNDDQKT
+587 YIFNALNDEQKT
-599 TVFYLG
+599 TLFYLG
-605 QQRTFT
+605 LQRTFA
-611 HQPSFEPAK
+611 HQPSFESPK
-620 GKDDELSPTAPLN
+620 GKEDELSPTAPLN
-633 GVISA
+633 GIISA
-638 VMVAKGD
+638 VMVNKGD
-645 KVAAGDPLLVLE
+645 EVAAGDPLLVLE

-666 APVAATVDD
+666 APVAATVDEI
-675 VFYQHGD
+675 FYQHGD

-690 LHLASVSEN
+690 LHLASASEN
-699 ACEEKELEYAASE
+699 VCVDKEREYATSE